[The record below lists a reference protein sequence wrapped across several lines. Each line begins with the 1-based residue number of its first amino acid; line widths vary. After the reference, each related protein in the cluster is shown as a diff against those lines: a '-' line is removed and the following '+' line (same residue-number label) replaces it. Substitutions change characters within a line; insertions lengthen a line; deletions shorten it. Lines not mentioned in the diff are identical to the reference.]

1 MKRITTLI
9 VSMLLIASSVWAR
22 TPEEA
27 AAIASG
33 FMSQKGTD
41 ASVVQ
46 RVQRAKST
54 GVAQSTVSLEYIQ
67 VTKANDNAVYV
78 FNHTDGGFVLVS
90 AIDNS
95 REVLGY
101 NDNGRF
107 DKNNIPKNMQFWL
120 QMYADELASV
130 DKTATR
136 SVSAK
141 AATSTYT
148 AVSPILDCT
157 WGQSWPYNEMCPT
170 IGSDHA
176 VTGCVATAIS
186 QIMYAHKHPAK
197 GTGSHNYTS
206 ETNNITSSVN
216 FGSTTY
222 DWNNMLPYY
231 DWYYPENYTDAQV
244 SAVATL
250 LYHVGVSSNMDY
262 GVDGSGAYS
271 GESLYNMTEYFD
283 YDKAINPMSKDVMP
297 EAEILTAISNDLQL
311 GRPVYI
317 SGSTV
322 NDEGHAFVCDG
333 IRQDGYLHINWGWD
347 GYSDGYFALSA
358 LNPEDQGTGGS
369 SDNSAFTQL
378 VVVYS
383 NIKPDEGGAAVSYI
397 TCDSYTRTSGNTLT
411 LGASNVN
418 YRLTTLMNNGLVAA
432 DGSIYYDI
440 YNSSNQ
446 LQHSL
451 PVMEIGLAPNY
462 YYTNALTLAE
472 TLPSSMANGEYQL
485 EVCYHDANG
494 NIFPIWVA
502 GLGELPRVAF
512 SVSGNT
518 AYFGEEVELNEF
530 TIRVKKGASCDMYT
544 SDGLYL
550 WWWVTNQDGQ
560 LANLTLNADGWYTT
574 TITSTASS
582 INCLVVNTDVVN
594 NGWGGQQQTIDYT
607 DITGDICLEIGAP
620 DEYNYYDIYET
631 SCEEEFIPEVST
643 VPTAEDLAEYE
654 QDGYFVACINFQG
667 EVCNDIVFAGS
678 YNGWATDP
686 EDMVHFTPLEDFD
699 GWYVAVIPVTIN
711 EEGVEAND
719 GKPAQ
724 LANDGSFSWDYQTG
738 DVNSWEL
745 ISGSVDIIEGYSGE
759 SDLRYWSSA
768 EPVILKSLYFK
779 NHNSPCHVVS
789 HEYTVNLIAPS
800 CGGYEP
806 AIIGSFNGWSEGVA
820 MWLQSDGSYSYI
832 FTDNEGGSFKFKA
845 TTDTDW
851 TNQIQLPYVSD
862 DGSIVW
868 VDNSDIVLDEQT
880 TITID
885 YSNGKYTLCEDVLP
899 PTGGITYELNGGVTN
914 DYGWMSKNDMF
925 QACMADCGVTGLAT
939 LDELKAAGDASYAT
953 ICTKLAEVSGMMA
966 LEKWDWLEAYIIEV
980 QNADAAATA
989 LVEGTT
995 SRGWCYA
1002 LAAFFLESKRTSW
1015 PYSADFSQAGQDA
1028 AYIPTW
1034 KHAYANPTEP
1044 TGEWVLNAPYKEG
1057 HTFDGW
1063 YATADFS
1070 GEKVTTINAQTTGT
1084 LYAKWVEYIPT
1095 IAEVWAM
1102 EDGVDTKIS
1111 GVVNWVRG
1119 TDVFIQ
1125 DATGGFHLSCSGTK
1139 PEVGTKIV
1147 AKGTRGSLYGKPT
1160 LSGAV
1165 IESAESAEFATPI
1178 VSTLAEL
1185 LADPLKYFGQRVS
1198 VQGVYVAE
1206 YDSYGNIY
1214 VADIDGANKVQGY
1227 YMMPDQST
1235 FPVGTKV
1242 SITAVASLHWG
1253 TFEFVGD
1260 VAGIE
1265 KVSAAKKDQYEYPAR
1280 YDGKYTLTNNWVIS
1294 NIEGNFAD
1302 NMPGSEGYVRGMAAK
1317 DGKMYFI
1324 NRETQSIVVVDG
1336 ETGEMLASIKITGE
1350 HLFEKENEDG
1360 TWSSTV
1366 TFPFNDI
1373 KFDQEGHCLVGAL
1386 ITSPNEHFMIY
1397 VVDIET
1403 GEADLLFSE
1412 RLADNPDYADISC
1425 RFDAFG
1431 VAGDITTDGVIMAAD
1446 ATYGNWLVYRW
1457 LIVDG
1462 VVQEGE
1468 QIDCSIDI
1476 DSDNTLFWAQ
1486 SGFYTASHIFPLDEK
1501 GERFYVDGY
1510 NTLPMLFDENGRL
1523 IDDFINCPYGT
1534 SVNNAEGEI
1543 LNMNTGH
1550 NGLVEFQVGNEYFLL
1565 MAAGYTSSSVPS
1577 SFALYKFADADRA
1590 FSGMEPL
1597 WYLPANGMGNAGNGC
1612 RTAPVAVEV
1621 VGNKAYLYLYVNN
1634 NGYARYEFTVEGAE
1648 SAENDYT
1655 IRVKKDDVSDMDLS
1669 NGLYL
1674 WWWKD
1679 NLGGQLADMTLGDDG
1694 WYTTTITTTANSINC
1709 LVVNTDVVNNGWIGQ
1724 QTIDYTNITGDIC
1737 LAIGAKDWLYNYN
1750 YNLYE
1755 IPCSPMEYTT
1765 EHDFEDTE
1773 ANAQWRFVQNGQTN
1787 YWTIGSAAGSMDSGS
1802 NALYITSD
1810 GNNYTYNNNA
1820 SSTSWAYIPVTVTAA
1835 DSITFY
1841 WKGEGESNYDNLRV
1855 YLFPKGYTPI
1865 AGDIPN
1871 SAIQLGEYLSGQ
1883 TDWQYF
1889 SAMAGVEGEYN
1900 LCLRW
1905 YNDGSYGEMPIA
1917 VDNMA
1922 ITTPLN
1928 TTEYPLTY
1936 VLNEDGTATVVKCAT
1951 DYSGN
1956 VSIPTVVTYNGTTYT
1971 VTSISEN
1978 AFKECGYL
1986 TSVTIPNSV
1995 TSIGRMAFAYCWS
2008 LESVTLSE
2016 NISSIEGYTF
2026 YDCNSLTSITIPNN
2040 VTYVG
2045 ENAFGYCYNLSAV
2058 TFGNNVTT
2066 IDNYAFAYCWSLE
2079 SVTIP
2084 ASVSYIG
2091 YSTFVSCNSLNSI
2104 VVESGNTTYDSRNNC
2119 NAIIETASNT
2129 LITGCQSTIIPETV
2143 TTIGDEA
2150 FYNCDGLTTIAIPN
2164 SVTSIGYYAFA
2175 NCDNLSSVDL
2185 GNGVTTISGRAF
2197 EYCYAMTSVTIPA
2210 SVTEI
2215 GSWAFYDCPTIV
2227 MEGTT
2232 PPTISSSTFKS
2243 EATIFVPCTAL
2254 DTYLATSVWQDLNLQ
2269 GSNYTVTL
2277 SATEGGY
2284 AQITASDCAT
2294 NTVTI
2299 EAYPEERYVF
2309 TQWSDG
2315 NTDNPRIL
2323 TLTEDIALTA
2333 EFTILT
2339 YPVTNLVVTTNC
2351 GTAYASW
2358 ESDAPWF
2365 EVAAFDANGDYV
2377 LYDIVTYKVGV
2388 SNSQPFADGEYT
2400 WQVTP
2405 MYSDIEGDYAGDAV
2419 QAPFTISADN
2429 CVDLEIHDLSYTITD
2444 ETTVNLTWNSEASA
2458 YYVRLYDY
2466 QGNYLVNEL
2475 IYTNSFTYTLPDMGR
2490 YWFEIQGYNEDL
2502 TQYSSW
2508 QNISFDIVYSNWEYD
2523 LNFVYGE
2530 QQDNGTWNDAYQ
2542 RPILLYSEDYQT
2554 VMRIYPM
2561 PKYENSIIGTY
2572 FVENNTDNLYAGG
2585 MWGDGSY
2592 ITYNGISTGAI
2603 QSGMVTIARNEE
2615 NKFVVSFDLT
2625 DANGINYTNTCTI
2638 ENMSGS
2644 NITDDNVTA
2653 LSASQAL
2660 TLTQNLPDH
2669 DLTTMPYMVNG
2680 VISRIT
2686 SYDVNLYSRARF
2698 YISEDGSTT
2707 NEFYCYNT
2715 SWLNN
2720 TSFTTGDEI
2729 AEGDTVVIYGN
2740 LQNYQGTT
2748 PEIKGYVYQHFAKE
2762 EEDESCYTLTVDATE
2777 GGYVSISPE
2786 ADCYEEGTEVTLTAI
2801 ANEGYQFSQWN
2812 DGSTENP
2819 RTLMMNSNTTLTAEF
2834 SRLTYVI
2841 TNLVIT
2847 TDCGN
2852 ASGTWECDAPW
2863 YDIRIMDMAGN
2874 IQASGIMNS
2883 KNVYANSLP
2892 EGNYIWWVCP
2902 MYSDTEGD
2910 YAGEAVEQAFTIS
2923 LEGCID
2929 PEIYDLTY
2937 TTTNDSIVNVTW
2949 VSEAPLFQVWMY
2961 DSFGELLNSEF
2972 LNGNNYCDTLSETGV
2987 YQFQIRSVDADTM
3000 HYTSPAYYL
3009 DINITIPETPC
3020 YTLAVNANDG
3030 GNVSVSPLAECY
3042 EAGTQVVITAT
3053 PNENYE
3059 FVTWSDGNTSAQRTI
3074 VMDKDYNLT
3083 ATFRSTSIPTNNYT
3097 LTLTCDE
3104 GGTVGKNPNYEYYE
3118 ENSTVTIFANANEG
3132 YKFVQ
3137 WSDGNTESVR
3147 SITITQNTVLHATF
3161 VVEQKEQFS
3170 LTITADEG
3178 GTVTTIPNQDTY
3190 DAGTIVAV
3198 IANANDGYEFVRW
3211 SDGITDNVRSVT
3223 MTQDI
3228 TLHATF
3234 VAKQKEQYTLSLTAG
3249 EGGSV
3254 TKTPD
3259 QPSYEDG
3266 TSVDIAAIAND
3277 GYEFVTWSD
3286 GNTSAQRTIIMD
3298 RDYSFTAIFQ
3308 STSVPADY
3316 YTLILTCDE
3325 GGTVRKSPNQEHYE
3339 VNTVVTIFAQ
3349 ANEGYDFVRWSD
3361 GNTDSIRTITMTQN
3375 IALHAIF
3382 VAEPKPQYV
3391 VSVTASEGGTVTK
3404 TPNQELYDEGTTVI
3418 IIAQANNGYEF
3429 AEWSDGNKNSV
3440 RSILVTDHVVLQ
3452 AIFVAKQTEQF
3463 TLTLT
3468 ASEGGTAIKVPD
3480 QESYNAGSIV
3490 TIIAQANNGYEFV
3503 QWSDG
3508 NTENVR
3514 SITMTQDMVLHATF
3528 VEEQKEQFTLTLT
3541 AGEGGTVTKT
3551 PDQPSYAAGSVV
3563 TITAQA
3569 NEGFEFVSWSD
3580 GDKNSVRDITMT
3592 QNVELHA
3599 TFKRI
3604 ASNYDITNLSVT
3616 SSNKRITAKW
3626 ESIATRFEIVIT
3638 DRNNEVE
3645 HSEKVDITDDSKV
3658 YKYTAKK
3665 LGTYTVTIKPL
3676 NASDQQIGIEDSKTV
3691 TLVMKY
3697 SLFISTE
3704 NENAG
3709 TVNEEVNGDYV
3720 DGETVEI
3727 VATPKNG
3734 YRFKMWDDGDTNAKR
3749 TLVMNQDY
3757 YLTASFS
3764 RIPTYTL
3771 TISEGENGLASM
3783 AAGSY
3788 TYKENEEV
3796 TITPL
3801 PYDGYVFDHWVVNGI
3816 ENTTETLTLV
3826 MTQDYSVYPVCVS
3839 KPIPTYT
3846 LTILPG
3852 EYGKA
3857 NMEAGTYTYQEGEE
3871 VTLLPIA
3878 DTDYLFDQWVVN
3890 DEVNTDSVLVLVM
3903 DKDYTVMPTFIPNQ
3917 VGVENIYDGITIL
3930 VEQWT
3935 ITVEATQAQDIA
3947 LYDLVGHL
3955 IEQQPHTRIASFTVP
3970 SAGLYL
3976 IRTSSGVKKVRVE

>member
-157 WGQSWPYNEMCPT
+157 WDQAAPYNNDCPLV
-170 IGSDHA
+170 GGERC

-186 QIMYAHKHPAK
+186 QIMYAHKYP
-197 GTGSHNYTS
+197 TRGSGSYSYTS
-206 ETNNITSSVN
+206 DDGVYASAN
-216 FGSTTY
+216 FGATTY

-231 DWYYPENYTDAQV
+231 WNNYDNTQA
-244 SAVATL
+244 SAVAKL
-250 LYHVGVSSNMDY
+250 MYHVGVSSNMDY
-262 GVDGSGAYS
+262 GVYESGAVS
-271 GESLYNMTEYFD
+271 QIALANLCTYFI
-283 YDKAINPMSKDVMP
+283 YDKGISILPKDFMN
-297 EAEILTAISNDLQL
+297 EADILDSISVDLQA
-311 GRPVYI
+311 GRPIYVDGRTK
-317 SGSTV
+317 SNS
-322 NDEGHAFVCDG
+322 GHAFVCDG
-333 IRQDGYLHINWGWD
+333 MRSDGYIHINWGWG
-347 GYSDGYFALSA
+347 GYCDGYFTMSA
-358 LNPEDQGTGGS
+358 LNPDDQGIGGS
-369 SDNSAFTQL
+369 SDNSAFTEQ
-378 VVVYS
+378 VTFYTNIQPDKGGTAKPFATVS
-383 NIKPDEGGAAVSYI
+383 NL
-397 TCDSYTRTSGNTLT
+397 TLT
-411 LGASNVN
+411 SNEVISKN
-418 YRLTTLMNNGLVAA
+418 ADISFRL
-432 DGSIYYDI
+432 DHF
-440 YNSSNQ
+440 YN
-446 LQHSL
+446 
-451 PVMEIGLAPNY
+451 IGLADAKGTLKYYFYDTNDHLIANSSCSETIDLPPGY
-462 YYTNALTLAE
+462 YYNDPISLSQS
-472 TLPSSMANGEYQL
+472 LPAGLANGDYEL
-485 EVCYHDANG
+485 EVVYTDNMGVKH
-494 NIFPIWVA
+494 P
-502 GLGELPRVAF
+502 
-512 SVSGNT
+512 
-518 AYFGEEVELNEF
+518 
-530 TIRVKKGASCDMYT
+530 IRVQNRGIVRLPVTVSNNSVTISVPTYSYNIRIKQAESSNMDL
-544 SDGLYL
+544 SNGLYL
-550 WWWVTNQDGQ
+550 WWWTPGGEGQ
-560 LANLTLNADGWYTT
+560 FASTTLEDGWYTA
-574 TITSTASS
+574 TITSTAST
-582 INCLVVNTDVVN
+582 INCLGVNSNDWGSFTAQTIDFNNISSDVCLEIGEMDPEQGKYNIHETVCSSVPGEETQYTIRVKKN
-594 NGWGGQQQTIDYT
+594 ANSTMDLSNGLYLWWWSDVDGNEFVSTTLQDGWYTATISSAASTISCLAANQNSWEGHQQTINYT

-620 DEYNYYDIYET
+620 DENNYYDIYET
-631 SCEEEFIPEVST
+631 SCEEEVIPEVST

-686 EDMVHFTPLEDFD
+686 ASMVKFEALEGFD
-699 GWYVAVIPVTIN
+699 GWYVAVIPVTVN
-711 EEGVEAND
+711 EEGVEVND

-724 LANDGSFSWDYQTG
+724 LANNGSFSWDYQTG
-738 DVNSWEL
+738 DVDSWEL
-745 ISGSVDIIEGYSGE
+745 ISGSVDIVAGYSGE
-759 SDLRYWSSA
+759 SNLTNWSSA

-779 NHNSPCHVVS
+779 NNNSPCGDIVTYD
-789 HEYTVNLIAPS
+789 YTINLKAPD

-806 AIIGSFNGWSEGVA
+806 AIIGDFNNWVEGVA
-820 MWLQSDGSYSYI
+820 MAPIGDGWYQAVVNSMPGRRVNFRASTSADWSNAIQIYDSEYGAWLNIAEYYL
-832 FTDNEGGSFKFKA
+832 TE
-845 TTDTDW
+845 
-851 TNQIQLPYVSD
+851 
-862 DGSIVW
+862 
-868 VDNSDIVLDEQT
+868 ET
-880 TITID
+880 TINLD
-885 YSNGKYTLCEDVLP
+885 YSAGKYTLCENDV
-899 PTGGITYELNGGVTN
+899 PTPECYTLNVNVAEGGYVNISPE
-914 DYGWMSKNDMF
+914 
-925 QACMADCGVTGLAT
+925 ADCY
-939 LDELKAAGDASYAT
+939 E
-953 ICTKLAEVSGMMA
+953 
-966 LEKWDWLEAYIIEV
+966 
-980 QNADAAATA
+980 
-989 LVEGTT
+989 EGTQIT
-995 SRGWCYA
+995 LTAEANEGYQ
-1002 LAAFFLESKRTSW
+1002 
-1015 PYSADFSQAGQDA
+1015 FSQWSDGNTD
-1028 AYIPTW
+1028 
-1034 KHAYANPTEP
+1034 NPRLLTMTEDIYL
-1044 TGEWVLNAPYKEG
+1044 T
-1057 HTFDGW
+1057 
-1063 YATADFS
+1063 
-1070 GEKVTTINAQTTGT
+1070 
-1084 LYAKWVEYIPT
+1084 
-1095 IAEVWAM
+1095 
-1102 EDGVDTKIS
+1102 
-1111 GVVNWVRG
+1111 
-1119 TDVFIQ
+1119 
-1125 DATGGFHLSCSGTK
+1125 
-1139 PEVGTKIV
+1139 
-1147 AKGTRGSLYGKPT
+1147 
-1160 LSGAV
+1160 
-1165 IESAESAEFATPI
+1165 AEFTYTP
-1178 VSTLAEL
+1178 S
-1185 LADPLKYFGQRVS
+1185 
-1198 VQGVYVAE
+1198 
-1206 YDSYGNIY
+1206 
-1214 VADIDGANKVQGY
+1214 
-1227 YMMPDQST
+1227 
-1235 FPVGTKV
+1235 
-1242 SITAVASLHWG
+1242 
-1253 TFEFVGD
+1253 
-1260 VAGIE
+1260 
-1265 KVSAAKKDQYEYPAR
+1265 
-1280 YDGKYTLTNNWVIS
+1280 
-1294 NIEGNFAD
+1294 
-1302 NMPGSEGYVRGMAAK
+1302 
-1317 DGKMYFI
+1317 
-1324 NRETQSIVVVDG
+1324 
-1336 ETGEMLASIKITGE
+1336 
-1350 HLFEKENEDG
+1350 
-1360 TWSSTV
+1360 
-1366 TFPFNDI
+1366 
-1373 KFDQEGHCLVGAL
+1373 
-1386 ITSPNEHFMIY
+1386 
-1397 VVDIET
+1397 
-1403 GEADLLFSE
+1403 
-1412 RLADNPDYADISC
+1412 
-1425 RFDAFG
+1425 
-1431 VAGDITTDGVIMAAD
+1431 
-1446 ATYGNWLVYRW
+1446 
-1457 LIVDG
+1457 
-1462 VVQEGE
+1462 
-1468 QIDCSIDI
+1468 
-1476 DSDNTLFWAQ
+1476 
-1486 SGFYTASHIFPLDEK
+1486 
-1501 GERFYVDGY
+1501 
-1510 NTLPMLFDENGRL
+1510 
-1523 IDDFINCPYGT
+1523 
-1534 SVNNAEGEI
+1534 
-1543 LNMNTGH
+1543 
-1550 NGLVEFQVGNEYFLL
+1550 
-1565 MAAGYTSSSVPS
+1565 
-1577 SFALYKFADADRA
+1577 
-1590 FSGMEPL
+1590 
-1597 WYLPANGMGNAGNGC
+1597 
-1612 RTAPVAVEV
+1612 
-1621 VGNKAYLYLYVNN
+1621 
-1634 NGYARYEFTVEGAE
+1634 
-1648 SAENDYT
+1648 YT

-1674 WWWKD
+1674 WWWYND
-1679 NLGGQLADMTLGDDG
+1679 QAGQLANMTLGDDG

-1709 LVVNTDVVNNGWIGQ
+1709 LAVNTDVVINGWTGQ
-1724 QTIDYTNITGDIC
+1724 QTIDYTNITGDVC
-1737 LAIGAKDWLYNYN
+1737 LAIGAQDWIYNYN

-1755 IPCSPMEYTT
+1755 IPCSPMEYTK

-1820 SSTSWAYIPVTVTAA
+1820 SSTSWAYIPVTVTAI

-1841 WKGEGESNYDNLRV
+1841 WKGEGEYSCDDLQV

-1865 AGDIPN
+1865 AGSTYIPN
-1871 SAIQLGEYLSGQ
+1871 SAIPLGGYLSGQ

-1889 SAMAGVEGEYN
+1889 SAIAGVDGEYN

-1905 YNDGSYGEMPIA
+1905 YNDGSIGEMPIA

-1936 VLNEDGTATVVKCAT
+1936 VLDEDGTATVVKCAT

-2091 YSTFVSCNSLNSI
+2091 YSTFASCNSLNSI

-2143 TTIGDEA
+2143 TTIGDKA
-2150 FYNCDGLTTIAIPN
+2150 FYGCDGLTTIVIPN
-2164 SVTSIGYYAFA
+2164 SVTSIGYSAFA
-2175 NCDNLSSVDL
+2175 YCDNLSSVDL
-2185 GNGVTTISGRAF
+2185 GDGITTIHGSAF

-2215 GSWAFYDCPTIV
+2215 GSWAFYYCPTIV

-2269 GSNYTVTL
+2269 SSNYTVIL

-2358 ESDAPWF
+2358 ESDAPYF
-2365 EVAAFDANGDYV
+2365 EVAAFDASGNYV
-2377 LYDIVTYKVGV
+2377 LYGITNAKNGV
-2388 SNSQPFADGEYT
+2388 SNANPFSDGEYI

-2405 MYSDIEGDYAGDAV
+2405 LYSDSYYDYAGDAV
-2419 QAPFTISADN
+2419 QAAFTISSDN
-2429 CVDLEIHDLSYTITD
+2429 CVDLNVYNLAYTID
-2444 ETTVNLTWNSEASA
+2444 GETVNITWESEAPL
-2458 YYVRLYDY
+2458 YHIWMYDY
-2466 QGNYLVNEL
+2466 NYNVLEEKFIDGKNYSITLSEVGKYHFGIRGNNV
-2475 IYTNSFTYTLPDMGR
+2475 DA
-2490 YWFEIQGYNEDL
+2490 
-2502 TQYSSW
+2502 TQYSSY
-2508 QNISFDIVYSNWEYD
+2508 SELDIDFVNAEIPYD
-2523 LNFVYGE
+2523 LNFTNGYVRGYGANNKE
-2530 QQDNGTWNDAYQ
+2530 IHLFSQDGNTHLRLD
-2542 RPILLYSEDYQT
+2542 LYSDYDNSILGTYIVRASYTPGDCSTEYSNISYNGITSDSFVSGVVT
-2554 VMRIYPM
+2554 VMR
-2561 PKYENSIIGTY
+2561 
-2572 FVENNTDNLYAGG
+2572 DNEDNY
-2585 MWGDGSY
+2585 
-2592 ITYNGISTGAI
+2592 
-2603 QSGMVTIARNEE
+2603 V
-2615 NKFVVSFDLT
+2615 FSFDIT
-2625 DANGINYTNTCTI
+2625 DSIGKTYANICTI
-2638 ENMSGS
+2638 SSELLTSYNNEDFSG
-2644 NITDDNVTA
+2644 IGVTA
-2653 LSASQAL
+2653 LTAAEAL
-2660 TLTQNLPDH
+2660 ELTQSLEHTDM
-2669 DLTTMPYMVNG
+2669 TTIPYFVSG
-2680 VISRIT
+2680 VISHMRNTPEEI
-2686 SYDVNLYSRARF
+2686 VLYTRARF
-2698 YISEDGSTT
+2698 DISDDGTT
-2707 NEFYCYNT
+2707 NNQFYCYNT
-2715 SWLNN
+2715 KWLNN
-2720 TSFTTGDEI
+2720 SDFTTGHEI
-2729 AEGDTVVIYGN
+2729 ALGDNVVVYGN
-2740 LQNYQGTT
+2740 LQNYLGTT
-2748 PEIKGYVYQHFAKE
+2748 PEIKGYIYQHYPEGTDAPTP
-2762 EEDESCYTLTVDATE
+2762 CYTLVVDATE
-2777 GGYVSISPE
+2777 GGHVNISPE
-2786 ADCYEEGTEVTLTAI
+2786 ADCYEEGTEVTLTAE
-2801 ANEGYQFSQWN
+2801 AYEGYQFTQWS

-2819 RTLMMNSNTTLTAEF
+2819 RVLTITEYTTLTAQF
-2834 SRLTYVI
+2834 SRLTYPVSD
-2841 TNLVIT
+2841 LVIT
-2847 TDCGN
+2847 TDCGF
-2852 ASGTWECDAPW
+2852 AHVSWTSDAP
-2863 YDIRIMDMAGN
+2863 YYEVSAFNSNGETVVYGIIDFNKNCSNVDPLDAG
-2874 IQASGIMNS
+2874 
-2883 KNVYANSLP
+2883 
-2892 EGNYIWWVCP
+2892 EYIWQVIP
-2902 MYSDTEGD
+2902 MYSTAEGD
-2910 YAGEAVEQAFTIS
+2910 YAGDAVQKAFTIS

-2937 TTTNDSIVNVTW
+2937 STTKDSIVNVTW
-2949 VSEAPLFQVWMY
+2949 VSEAPLYRVWMY
-2961 DSFGELLNSEF
+2961 DNSGELLNSEF
-2972 LNGNNYCDTLSETGV
+2972 INTNHYCDTLTETGL

-3000 HYTSPAYYL
+3000 YYTSPAYYL
-3009 DINITIPETPC
+3009 NIAITIPETPC
-3020 YTLAVNANDG
+3020 YSLNVTANDG
-3030 GNVSVSPLAECY
+3030 GYVLVSPEADCYDEGTEVAVTAVAHTGYKFVSWSDGDTSAQRIVVMTQDYELRAYFEVEEQPIVYYTLMVDATEGGSVDVSPQAEQY
-3042 EAGTQVVITAT
+3042 EAGTQVIVTAT
-3053 PNENYE
+3053 PNEGYE

-3074 VMDKDYNLT
+3074 VMDKNYSLTATFRSTTIPANNYTLTLTYDEGGTVGRAPEQDYYEENTTVTIFANANEGYKFVQWSDGNTENVRSITMTQDTVLHATFVEEQKEQFTLTLTAGEGGTVTKTPDQPSYEDGTSVVIAAIANDGYEFVTWSDGNTSAQRTIVMDKNYNLT

-3097 LTLTCDE
+3097 LTLTCNE

-3132 YKFVQ
+3132 YK
-3137 WSDGNTESVR
+3137 
-3147 SITITQNTVLHATF
+3147 
-3161 VVEQKEQFS
+3161 
-3170 LTITADEG
+3170 
-3178 GTVTTIPNQDTY
+3178 
-3190 DAGTIVAV
+3190 
-3198 IANANDGYEFVRW
+3198 
-3211 SDGITDNVRSVT
+3211 
-3223 MTQDI
+3223 
-3228 TLHATF
+3228 
-3234 VAKQKEQYTLSLTAG
+3234 
-3249 EGGSV
+3249 
-3254 TKTPD
+3254 
-3259 QPSYEDG
+3259 
-3266 TSVDIAAIAND
+3266 
-3277 GYEFVTWSD
+3277 
-3286 GNTSAQRTIIMD
+3286 
-3298 RDYSFTAIFQ
+3298 
-3308 STSVPADY
+3308 
-3316 YTLILTCDE
+3316 
-3325 GGTVRKSPNQEHYE
+3325 
-3339 VNTVVTIFAQ
+3339 
-3349 ANEGYDFVRWSD
+3349 
-3361 GNTDSIRTITMTQN
+3361 
-3375 IALHAIF
+3375 
-3382 VAEPKPQYV
+3382 
-3391 VSVTASEGGTVTK
+3391 
-3404 TPNQELYDEGTTVI
+3404 
-3418 IIAQANNGYEF
+3418 
-3429 AEWSDGNKNSV
+3429 
-3440 RSILVTDHVVLQ
+3440 
-3452 AIFVAKQTEQF
+3452 
-3463 TLTLT
+3463 
-3468 ASEGGTAIKVPD
+3468 
-3480 QESYNAGSIV
+3480 
-3490 TIIAQANNGYEFV
+3490 FV

-3580 GDKNSVRDITMT
+3580 GDKNSVRNITMT
-3592 QNVELHA
+3592 QNVELNA

-3749 TLVMNQDY
+3749 ILVMNQDY

>member
-148 AVSPILDCT
+148 AVSPILDCR
-157 WGQSWPYNEMCPT
+157 WGQNWPYNEMCPT

-186 QIMYAHKHPAK
+186 QIMYEHKHPAK
-197 GTGSHNYTS
+197 GTGSHSYTS

-231 DWYYPENYTDAQV
+231 DWYYAENYTDAQV

-271 GESLYNMTEYFD
+271 GEALYNMTEYFD

-297 EAEILTAISNDLQL
+297 EADILTAISNDLQL

-322 NDEGHAFVCDG
+322 NNEGHAFVCDG

-369 SDNSAFTQL
+369 SDDSAFTQL

-582 INCLVVNTDVVN
+582 INCLAVNTDVVN
-594 NGWGGQQQTIDYT
+594 NGWGGHQQTINYT

-620 DEYNYYDIYET
+620 DENNYYDIYET
-631 SCEEEFIPEVST
+631 SCEEEVIPEVST

-686 EDMVHFTPLEDFD
+686 ASMVKFEALEGFD
-699 GWYVAVIPVTIN
+699 GWYVAVIPVTVN
-711 EEGVEAND
+711 EEGVEVND
-719 GKPAQ
+719 GKPVQ
-724 LANDGSFSWDYQTG
+724 LANNGSFSWDYQTG

-745 ISGSVDIIEGYSGE
+745 ISGSVDIMSGYSGE
-759 SDLRYWSSA
+759 SNLTNWSSA

-779 NHNSPCHVVS
+779 NNNSPCGDIVTYD
-789 HEYTVNLIAPS
+789 YTINLKAPD

-806 AIIGSFNGWSEGVA
+806 AIIGDFNNWVEGVA
-820 MWLQSDGSYSYI
+820 MAPIGNGWYQAVVNSMPGRRVNFRASTSADWSNAIQIYDSEYGAWLNIADYYL
-832 FTDNEGGSFKFKA
+832 TE
-845 TTDTDW
+845 
-851 TNQIQLPYVSD
+851 
-862 DGSIVW
+862 
-868 VDNSDIVLDEQT
+868 ET
-880 TITID
+880 TINLD
-885 YSNGKYTLCEDVLP
+885 YSAGKYTLCENDV
-899 PTGGITYELNGGVTN
+899 PTPECYTLNVNVAEGGYVNISPE
-914 DYGWMSKNDMF
+914 
-925 QACMADCGVTGLAT
+925 ADCY
-939 LDELKAAGDASYAT
+939 E
-953 ICTKLAEVSGMMA
+953 
-966 LEKWDWLEAYIIEV
+966 
-980 QNADAAATA
+980 
-989 LVEGTT
+989 EGTQIT
-995 SRGWCYA
+995 LTAEANEGYQ
-1002 LAAFFLESKRTSW
+1002 
-1015 PYSADFSQAGQDA
+1015 FSQWSDGNTD
-1028 AYIPTW
+1028 
-1034 KHAYANPTEP
+1034 NPRLLTMTEDIYL
-1044 TGEWVLNAPYKEG
+1044 T
-1057 HTFDGW
+1057 
-1063 YATADFS
+1063 
-1070 GEKVTTINAQTTGT
+1070 
-1084 LYAKWVEYIPT
+1084 
-1095 IAEVWAM
+1095 
-1102 EDGVDTKIS
+1102 
-1111 GVVNWVRG
+1111 
-1119 TDVFIQ
+1119 
-1125 DATGGFHLSCSGTK
+1125 
-1139 PEVGTKIV
+1139 
-1147 AKGTRGSLYGKPT
+1147 
-1160 LSGAV
+1160 
-1165 IESAESAEFATPI
+1165 AEFTYTP
-1178 VSTLAEL
+1178 S
-1185 LADPLKYFGQRVS
+1185 
-1198 VQGVYVAE
+1198 
-1206 YDSYGNIY
+1206 
-1214 VADIDGANKVQGY
+1214 
-1227 YMMPDQST
+1227 
-1235 FPVGTKV
+1235 
-1242 SITAVASLHWG
+1242 
-1253 TFEFVGD
+1253 
-1260 VAGIE
+1260 
-1265 KVSAAKKDQYEYPAR
+1265 
-1280 YDGKYTLTNNWVIS
+1280 
-1294 NIEGNFAD
+1294 
-1302 NMPGSEGYVRGMAAK
+1302 
-1317 DGKMYFI
+1317 
-1324 NRETQSIVVVDG
+1324 
-1336 ETGEMLASIKITGE
+1336 
-1350 HLFEKENEDG
+1350 
-1360 TWSSTV
+1360 
-1366 TFPFNDI
+1366 
-1373 KFDQEGHCLVGAL
+1373 
-1386 ITSPNEHFMIY
+1386 
-1397 VVDIET
+1397 
-1403 GEADLLFSE
+1403 
-1412 RLADNPDYADISC
+1412 
-1425 RFDAFG
+1425 
-1431 VAGDITTDGVIMAAD
+1431 
-1446 ATYGNWLVYRW
+1446 
-1457 LIVDG
+1457 
-1462 VVQEGE
+1462 
-1468 QIDCSIDI
+1468 
-1476 DSDNTLFWAQ
+1476 
-1486 SGFYTASHIFPLDEK
+1486 
-1501 GERFYVDGY
+1501 
-1510 NTLPMLFDENGRL
+1510 
-1523 IDDFINCPYGT
+1523 
-1534 SVNNAEGEI
+1534 
-1543 LNMNTGH
+1543 
-1550 NGLVEFQVGNEYFLL
+1550 
-1565 MAAGYTSSSVPS
+1565 
-1577 SFALYKFADADRA
+1577 
-1590 FSGMEPL
+1590 
-1597 WYLPANGMGNAGNGC
+1597 
-1612 RTAPVAVEV
+1612 
-1621 VGNKAYLYLYVNN
+1621 
-1634 NGYARYEFTVEGAE
+1634 
-1648 SAENDYT
+1648 YT

-1674 WWWKD
+1674 WWWYND
-1679 NLGGQLADMTLGDDG
+1679 QAGQLANMTLGDDG
-1694 WYTTTITTTANSINC
+1694 WYTTTITSTASSINC
-1709 LVVNTDVVNNGWIGQ
+1709 LAVNTNDWTGQ
-1724 QTIDYTNITGDIC
+1724 QTIDYTNITGDVC
-1737 LAIGAKDWLYNYN
+1737 LAIGAKDWIYNYN

-1820 SSTSWAYIPVTVTAA
+1820 SSTSWAYIPVTVTAI

-1841 WKGEGESNYDNLRV
+1841 WKGEGESYCDDLQV
-1855 YLFPKGYTPI
+1855 YLFPKGCTPI
-1865 AGDIPN
+1865 AGSTYIPN

-1889 SAMAGVEGEYN
+1889 SAIAGVDGEYN

-1905 YNDGSYGEMPIA
+1905 YNDGSIGEMPIA

-1986 TSVTIPNSV
+1986 TSVTIPNSM
-1995 TSIGRMAFAYCWS
+1995 TSIGRMAFAYCRS

-2016 NISSIEGYTF
+2016 NISSIEDRTF
-2026 YDCNSLTSITIPNN
+2026 YDCESLTSITIPNN

-2045 ENAFGYCYNLSAV
+2045 NYAFGYCYNLSAV
-2058 TFGNNVTT
+2058 AFGNNVTT
-2066 IDNYAFAYCWSLE
+2066 IDSYAFADCSSLS

-2104 VVESGNTTYDSRNNC
+2104 VVESGNTAYDSRNNC

-2129 LITGCQSTIIPETV
+2129 LIAGCQSTIIPETV
-2143 TTIGDEA
+2143 TTIGDKA
-2150 FYNCDGLTTIAIPN
+2150 FYGCEGLTTIAIPN
-2164 SVTSIGYYAFA
+2164 SVTSIGYSAFA
-2175 NCDNLSSVDL
+2175 YCDNLSSVDL
-2185 GNGVTTISGRAF
+2185 GDGITTIHGSAF

-2215 GSWAFYDCPTIV
+2215 GSWAFYYCPTIV

-2351 GTAYASW
+2351 GKAYASW
-2358 ESDAPWF
+2358 EGDAPYY
-2365 EVAAFDANGDYV
+2365 ELTMYSIDGTVV
-2377 LYDIVTYKVGV
+2377 LYDLVPNHYKDGV
-2388 SNSQPFADGEYT
+2388 SNSNPYEEGDYYC
-2400 WQVTP
+2400 QVRP
-2405 MYSDIEGDYAGDAV
+2405 MYSNSEGDYAGEAV

-2429 CVDLEIHDLSYTITD
+2429 CVDIEIHDLSYTITD
-2444 ETTVNLTWNSEASA
+2444 DTTVNLTWNSEA
-2458 YYVRLYDY
+2458 YVYHVQLYDY
-2466 QGNYLVNEL
+2466 QNNL
-2475 IYTNSFTYTLPDMGR
+2475 IADEYINTNSYSYTLPEMGR
-2490 YWFEIQGYNEDL
+2490 YSFYVLGYNEDQ
-2502 TQYSSW
+2502 TQFSSW

-2523 LNFVYGE
+2523 LNFTNGYVLGYGANNKE
-2530 QQDNGTWNDAYQ
+2530 IHLFSQDGKTHLRLD
-2542 RPILLYSEDYQT
+2542 LYSDYDNSILGTYIIQASYNPGDCSIEYSNISYNGITSDSFVSGVVT
-2554 VMRIYPM
+2554 VMR
-2561 PKYENSIIGTY
+2561 
-2572 FVENNTDNLYAGG
+2572 DNEDNY
-2585 MWGDGSY
+2585 
-2592 ITYNGISTGAI
+2592 
-2603 QSGMVTIARNEE
+2603 V
-2615 NKFVVSFDLT
+2615 FSFDIT
-2625 DANGINYTNTCTI
+2625 DGTGKTYANICTI
-2638 ENMSGS
+2638 SSELLTSYNNEDFSG
-2644 NITDDNVTA
+2644 IGVTA
-2653 LSASQAL
+2653 LTAAEAL
-2660 TLTQNLPDH
+2660 ELTQSLEHTDM
-2669 DLTTMPYMVNG
+2669 TTIPYFVSG
-2680 VISRIT
+2680 VISHMRNTPEEI
-2686 SYDVNLYSRARF
+2686 VLYTRARF
-2698 YISEDGSTT
+2698 DISDDGTT
-2707 NEFYCYNT
+2707 NNQFYCYNT
-2715 SWLNN
+2715 KWLNN
-2720 TSFTTGDEI
+2720 SDFTTGHEI
-2729 AEGDTVVIYGN
+2729 ALGDNVVVYGN
-2740 LQNYQGTT
+2740 LQNYLGTT
-2748 PEIKGYVYQHFAKE
+2748 PEIKGYIYQHYPEGTDAPTP
-2762 EEDESCYTLTVDATE
+2762 CYTLVVDATE
-2777 GGYVSISPE
+2777 GGHVNISPE
-2786 ADCYEEGTEVTLTAI
+2786 ADCYEEGTEVTLTAE
-2801 ANEGYQFSQWN
+2801 AYEGYQFTQWS

-2819 RTLMMNSNTTLTAEF
+2819 RVLTITEYTTLTAQF
-2834 SRLTYVI
+2834 SRLTYPVSD
-2841 TNLVIT
+2841 LVIT
-2847 TDCGN
+2847 TDCGF
-2852 ASGTWECDAPW
+2852 AHVSWTSDAP
-2863 YDIRIMDMAGN
+2863 YYEVSVFNSNGETVVYGIIDFNKNCSNVDPLDAG
-2874 IQASGIMNS
+2874 
-2883 KNVYANSLP
+2883 
-2892 EGNYIWWVCP
+2892 EYIWQVIP
-2902 MYSDTEGD
+2902 MYSTAEGD
-2910 YAGEAVEQAFTIS
+2910 YAGDAVQQTFTIS
-2923 LEGCID
+2923 LEGCVD

-2937 TTTNDSIVNVTW
+2937 STTNDSIVNVTW
-2949 VSEAPLFQVWMY
+2949 VSEAPLYRVWMY
-2961 DSFGELLNSEF
+2961 DNSGELLNSEF
-2972 LNGNNYCDTLSETGV
+2972 INTNHYCDTLTETGL

-3000 HYTSPAYYL
+3000 YYTSPAYYL
-3009 DINITIPETPC
+3009 NIAITIPETPC
-3020 YTLAVNANDG
+3020 YSLNVTANDG
-3030 GNVSVSPLAECY
+3030 GYVLVSPEADCYDEGTEVALTAEAYDGYQFSQWSDGSTDNPRTIVMTEDLSLTAEFTSTSTEEYSFTIRVKKDENSTMDISNGLYIWWWTDDVYEYGLAGTTIDDEGWYTATIITTESTINCLAVNTDVTINDWVGSQQTVDYEGVVGDICLMIGDIDESDWNNKYSIYPTECVSTSECYTLIVTAEEGGYAYANPSYDCYDEGTEVAVTAVAHTGYKFVSWSDGDTSAQRIVVMTQDYELRAYFEVEEQPIVYYTLMVDATEGGSVDVSPQAEQY
-3042 EAGTQVVITAT
+3042 EAGTQVIVTAT
-3053 PNENYE
+3053 PNEGYEFVTWSDGNTSAQRTIVMDKNYSLTATFRSTTIPANNYTLTLTYDEGGTVGRAPEQDYYEENATVLIFANANEGYKFVRWSDGNTENVRSITITQDMVLHATFVEEQKEQFTLTLTAGEGGTVTKTPDQPSYEDGTSVVIAAIANDGYE

-3097 LTLTCDE
+3097 LTLTCNE

-3132 YKFVQ
+3132 YK
-3137 WSDGNTESVR
+3137 
-3147 SITITQNTVLHATF
+3147 
-3161 VVEQKEQFS
+3161 
-3170 LTITADEG
+3170 
-3178 GTVTTIPNQDTY
+3178 
-3190 DAGTIVAV
+3190 
-3198 IANANDGYEFVRW
+3198 
-3211 SDGITDNVRSVT
+3211 
-3223 MTQDI
+3223 
-3228 TLHATF
+3228 
-3234 VAKQKEQYTLSLTAG
+3234 
-3249 EGGSV
+3249 
-3254 TKTPD
+3254 
-3259 QPSYEDG
+3259 
-3266 TSVDIAAIAND
+3266 
-3277 GYEFVTWSD
+3277 
-3286 GNTSAQRTIIMD
+3286 
-3298 RDYSFTAIFQ
+3298 
-3308 STSVPADY
+3308 
-3316 YTLILTCDE
+3316 
-3325 GGTVRKSPNQEHYE
+3325 
-3339 VNTVVTIFAQ
+3339 
-3349 ANEGYDFVRWSD
+3349 
-3361 GNTDSIRTITMTQN
+3361 
-3375 IALHAIF
+3375 
-3382 VAEPKPQYV
+3382 
-3391 VSVTASEGGTVTK
+3391 
-3404 TPNQELYDEGTTVI
+3404 
-3418 IIAQANNGYEF
+3418 
-3429 AEWSDGNKNSV
+3429 
-3440 RSILVTDHVVLQ
+3440 
-3452 AIFVAKQTEQF
+3452 
-3463 TLTLT
+3463 
-3468 ASEGGTAIKVPD
+3468 
-3480 QESYNAGSIV
+3480 
-3490 TIIAQANNGYEFV
+3490 FV

-3626 ESIATRFEIVIT
+3626 ESIATRFEVVIT

-3852 EYGKA
+3852 EFGKA

>member
-67 VTKANDNAVYV
+67 ATKANDNAVYV

-157 WGQSWPYNEMCPT
+157 WGQSWPYNEKCPT

-197 GTGSHNYTS
+197 GTGSHSYTS

-231 DWYYPENYTDAQV
+231 DWYYQENYTDAQV

-262 GVDGSGAYS
+262 DVDGSGAYS
-271 GESLYNMTEYFD
+271 GEALYNMTEYFD

-297 EAEILTAISNDLQL
+297 EADILTAISNDLQL

-322 NDEGHAFVCDG
+322 NNEGHAFVCDG

-369 SDNSAFTQL
+369 SDDSAFTQL

-518 AYFGEEVELNEF
+518 AYFGEEVEL
-530 TIRVKKGASCDMYT
+530 
-544 SDGLYL
+544 
-550 WWWVTNQDGQ
+550 
-560 LANLTLNADGWYTT
+560 
-574 TITSTASS
+574 
-582 INCLVVNTDVVN
+582 
-594 NGWGGQQQTIDYT
+594 
-607 DITGDICLEIGAP
+607 
-620 DEYNYYDIYET
+620 
-631 SCEEEFIPEVST
+631 PEVST

-678 YNGWATDP
+678 YNGWDTYP
-686 EDMVHFTPLEDFD
+686 ENMVHFTPLEDFD
-699 GWYVAVIPVTIN
+699 GWYVAVIPVTVN

-745 ISGSVDIIEGYSGE
+745 ISGSVDITAGYSDE
-759 SDLRYWSSA
+759 SDLKYWSSA

-851 TNQIQLPYVSD
+851 SNEIQILSD
-862 DGSIVW
+862 GVW
-868 VDNSDIVLDEQT
+868 INNPDILLGEE
-880 TITID
+880 INIHID
-885 YSNGKYTLCEDVLP
+885 YSDGRYTLCDSDDPTPCYTLNLDV
-899 PTGGITYELNGGVTN
+899 TEGGYVNTDPYGECYTEGTQITLT
-914 DYGWMSKNDMF
+914 
-925 QACMADCGVTGLAT
+925 A
-939 LDELKAAGDASYAT
+939 
-953 ICTKLAEVSGMMA
+953 
-966 LEKWDWLEAYIIEV
+966 EAY
-980 QNADAAATA
+980 
-989 LVEGTT
+989 EG
-995 SRGWCYA
+995 YQ
-1002 LAAFFLESKRTSW
+1002 
-1015 PYSADFSQAGQDA
+1015 FSQWSDGNTD
-1028 AYIPTW
+1028 
-1034 KHAYANPTEP
+1034 NPRLLTMTEDIY
-1044 TGEWVLNAPYKEG
+1044 L
-1057 HTFDGW
+1057 
-1063 YATADFS
+1063 TA
-1070 GEKVTTINAQTTGT
+1070 
-1084 LYAKWVEYIPT
+1084 
-1095 IAEVWAM
+1095 
-1102 EDGVDTKIS
+1102 
-1111 GVVNWVRG
+1111 
-1119 TDVFIQ
+1119 VF
-1125 DATGGFHLSCSGTK
+1125 T
-1139 PEVGTKIV
+1139 
-1147 AKGTRGSLYGKPT
+1147 Y
-1160 LSGAV
+1160 
-1165 IESAESAEFATPI
+1165 TPI
-1178 VSTLAEL
+1178 E
-1185 LADPLKYFGQRVS
+1185 
-1198 VQGVYVAE
+1198 
-1206 YDSYGNIY
+1206 
-1214 VADIDGANKVQGY
+1214 
-1227 YMMPDQST
+1227 
-1235 FPVGTKV
+1235 
-1242 SITAVASLHWG
+1242 
-1253 TFEFVGD
+1253 
-1260 VAGIE
+1260 
-1265 KVSAAKKDQYEYPAR
+1265 
-1280 YDGKYTLTNNWVIS
+1280 
-1294 NIEGNFAD
+1294 
-1302 NMPGSEGYVRGMAAK
+1302 
-1317 DGKMYFI
+1317 
-1324 NRETQSIVVVDG
+1324 
-1336 ETGEMLASIKITGE
+1336 E
-1350 HLFEKENEDG
+1350 H
-1360 TWSSTV
+1360 S
-1366 TFPFNDI
+1366 
-1373 KFDQEGHCLVGAL
+1373 
-1386 ITSPNEHFMIY
+1386 
-1397 VVDIET
+1397 
-1403 GEADLLFSE
+1403 
-1412 RLADNPDYADISC
+1412 
-1425 RFDAFG
+1425 
-1431 VAGDITTDGVIMAAD
+1431 
-1446 ATYGNWLVYRW
+1446 
-1457 LIVDG
+1457 
-1462 VVQEGE
+1462 
-1468 QIDCSIDI
+1468 
-1476 DSDNTLFWAQ
+1476 
-1486 SGFYTASHIFPLDEK
+1486 
-1501 GERFYVDGY
+1501 
-1510 NTLPMLFDENGRL
+1510 
-1523 IDDFINCPYGT
+1523 
-1534 SVNNAEGEI
+1534 
-1543 LNMNTGH
+1543 
-1550 NGLVEFQVGNEYFLL
+1550 
-1565 MAAGYTSSSVPS
+1565 
-1577 SFALYKFADADRA
+1577 
-1590 FSGMEPL
+1590 
-1597 WYLPANGMGNAGNGC
+1597 
-1612 RTAPVAVEV
+1612 
-1621 VGNKAYLYLYVNN
+1621 
-1634 NGYARYEFTVEGAE
+1634 
-1648 SAENDYT
+1648 YT

-1674 WWWKD
+1674 WWWYND
-1679 NLGGQLADMTLGDDG
+1679 QAGQLANMTLGDDG

-1709 LVVNTDVVNNGWIGQ
+1709 LAVNTDVVNNDWTGQ
-1724 QTIDYTNITGDIC
+1724 QTIDYTNITGDVC
-1737 LAIGAKDWLYNYN
+1737 LAIGAQDWIYNYK

-1820 SSTSWAYIPVTVTAA
+1820 SSTSWAYLPVTVTAA

-1841 WKGEGESNYDNLRV
+1841 WKGEGESDYDNLRV

-1865 AGDIPN
+1865 AGNTSIPN

-1905 YNDGSYGEMPIA
+1905 HNDGSYGEMPIA

-1936 VLNEDGTATVVKCAT
+1936 VLDEDGTATVAKCAT

-2016 NISSIEGYTF
+2016 NISSIEDYTF
-2026 YDCNSLTSITIPNN
+2026 YDCESLTSITLPNN

-2185 GNGVTTISGRAF
+2185 GNGVTTISGSAF

-2215 GSWAFYDCPTIV
+2215 GSWAFYNCHTIV

-2269 GSNYTVTL
+2269 GSNYTVIL

-2333 EFTILT
+2333 EFTTLT

-2429 CVDLEIHDLSYTITD
+2429 CVDLEIYDLSYTITD
-2444 ETTVNLTWNSEASA
+2444 ETTVNLIWNSEASA

-2530 QQDNGTWNDAYQ
+2530 QGDNGPWNDAYQ

-2762 EEDESCYTLTVDATE
+2762 VDESCYILTVDATE
-2777 GGYVSISPE
+2777 GGYVSI
-2786 ADCYEEGTEVTLTAI
+2786 
-2801 ANEGYQFSQWN
+2801 
-2812 DGSTENP
+2812 
-2819 RTLMMNSNTTLTAEF
+2819 
-2834 SRLTYVI
+2834 
-2841 TNLVIT
+2841 
-2847 TDCGN
+2847 
-2852 ASGTWECDAPW
+2852 
-2863 YDIRIMDMAGN
+2863 
-2874 IQASGIMNS
+2874 
-2883 KNVYANSLP
+2883 
-2892 EGNYIWWVCP
+2892 
-2902 MYSDTEGD
+2902 
-2910 YAGEAVEQAFTIS
+2910 
-2923 LEGCID
+2923 
-2929 PEIYDLTY
+2929 
-2937 TTTNDSIVNVTW
+2937 
-2949 VSEAPLFQVWMY
+2949 
-2961 DSFGELLNSEF
+2961 
-2972 LNGNNYCDTLSETGV
+2972 
-2987 YQFQIRSVDADTM
+2987 
-3000 HYTSPAYYL
+3000 
-3009 DINITIPETPC
+3009 
-3020 YTLAVNANDG
+3020 
-3030 GNVSVSPLAECY
+3030 SPLAECY

-3137 WSDGNTESVR
+3137 WSDGNTENVR
-3147 SITITQNTVLHATF
+3147 SITMTQDTVLHATF
-3161 VVEQKEQFS
+3161 VEEQKEQFT
-3170 LTITADEG
+3170 LTLTASEG
-3178 GTVTTIPNQDTY
+3178 GT
-3190 DAGTIVAV
+3190 
-3198 IANANDGYEFVRW
+3198 
-3211 SDGITDNVRSVT
+3211 
-3223 MTQDI
+3223 
-3228 TLHATF
+3228 
-3234 VAKQKEQYTLSLTAG
+3234 
-3249 EGGSV
+3249 V

-3259 QPSYEDG
+3259 QPSYAAG
-3266 TSVDIAAIAND
+3266 SVVTITAQANE
-3277 GYEFVTWSD
+3277 GFEFVTWSD
-3286 GNTSAQRTIIMD
+3286 GNTSAQRTIVMD
-3298 RDYSFTAIFQ
+3298 KDYNLIATFR
-3308 STSVPADY
+3308 STSIPTNN
-3316 YTLILTCDE
+3316 YTLTLTCDE
-3325 GGTVRKSPNQEHYE
+3325 GGTVGKNPNYE
-3339 VNTVVTIFAQ
+3339 YYEENSTVTIFAN
-3349 ANEGYDFVRWSD
+3349 ANEGY
-3361 GNTDSIRTITMTQN
+3361 
-3375 IALHAIF
+3375 
-3382 VAEPKPQYV
+3382 K
-3391 VSVTASEGGTVTK
+3391 
-3404 TPNQELYDEGTTVI
+3404 
-3418 IIAQANNGYEF
+3418 
-3429 AEWSDGNKNSV
+3429 
-3440 RSILVTDHVVLQ
+3440 
-3452 AIFVAKQTEQF
+3452 
-3463 TLTLT
+3463 
-3468 ASEGGTAIKVPD
+3468 
-3480 QESYNAGSIV
+3480 
-3490 TIIAQANNGYEFV
+3490 FV

-3514 SITMTQDMVLHATF
+3514 SITMTQDTVLHATF

-3541 AGEGGTVTKT
+3541 ASEGGTVTKT

-3580 GDKNSVRDITMT
+3580 GDKNNVRHITMT
-3592 QNVELHA
+3592 QNVELNA
-3599 TFKRI
+3599 TFTRI

-3638 DRNNEVE
+3638 NRNNEVE

-3801 PYDGYVFDHWVVNGI
+3801 PYDGYVFDHWIVNGI

>member
-67 VTKANDNAVYV
+67 ATKANDNAVYV

-148 AVSPILDCT
+148 AVSPILACT

-197 GTGSHNYTS
+197 GTGSHSYTS

-231 DWYYPENYTDAQV
+231 DWYYQENYTDAQV

-271 GESLYNMTEYFD
+271 GEALYNMTEYFD

-297 EAEILTAISNDLQL
+297 EADILTAISNDLQL

-322 NDEGHAFVCDG
+322 NNEGHAFVCDG

-369 SDNSAFTQL
+369 SDDSAFTQL

-518 AYFGEEVELNEF
+518 AYFGEEVEL
-530 TIRVKKGASCDMYT
+530 
-544 SDGLYL
+544 
-550 WWWVTNQDGQ
+550 
-560 LANLTLNADGWYTT
+560 
-574 TITSTASS
+574 
-582 INCLVVNTDVVN
+582 
-594 NGWGGQQQTIDYT
+594 
-607 DITGDICLEIGAP
+607 
-620 DEYNYYDIYET
+620 
-631 SCEEEFIPEVST
+631 PEVST

-678 YNGWATDP
+678 YNSWDTYP
-686 EDMVHFTPLEDFD
+686 ENMVHFTPLEDFD
-699 GWYVAVIPVTIN
+699 GWYVAVIPVTVN
-711 EEGVEAND
+711 EEGVEANE
-719 GKPAQ
+719 GKPVQ
-724 LANDGSFSWDYQTG
+724 LDNDGSFSWDYQTG

-745 ISGSVDIIEGYSGE
+745 ISGSVDITAGYSGE
-759 SDLRYWSSA
+759 SDCKNWTSV

-851 TNQIQLPYVSD
+851 SNEIQILSD
-862 DGSIVW
+862 GVW
-868 VDNSDIVLDEQT
+868 INNPDILLGEE
-880 TITID
+880 INIHID
-885 YSNGKYTLCEDVLP
+885 YSDGRYTLCDSDDPTPCYTLNLDV
-899 PTGGITYELNGGVTN
+899 TEGGYVNTDPYGECYTEGTQITLT
-914 DYGWMSKNDMF
+914 
-925 QACMADCGVTGLAT
+925 A
-939 LDELKAAGDASYAT
+939 
-953 ICTKLAEVSGMMA
+953 
-966 LEKWDWLEAYIIEV
+966 EAY
-980 QNADAAATA
+980 
-989 LVEGTT
+989 EG
-995 SRGWCYA
+995 YQ
-1002 LAAFFLESKRTSW
+1002 
-1015 PYSADFSQAGQDA
+1015 FSQWSDGNTD
-1028 AYIPTW
+1028 
-1034 KHAYANPTEP
+1034 NPRLLTMTEDIY
-1044 TGEWVLNAPYKEG
+1044 L
-1057 HTFDGW
+1057 
-1063 YATADFS
+1063 TA
-1070 GEKVTTINAQTTGT
+1070 
-1084 LYAKWVEYIPT
+1084 
-1095 IAEVWAM
+1095 
-1102 EDGVDTKIS
+1102 
-1111 GVVNWVRG
+1111 
-1119 TDVFIQ
+1119 VF
-1125 DATGGFHLSCSGTK
+1125 T
-1139 PEVGTKIV
+1139 
-1147 AKGTRGSLYGKPT
+1147 Y
-1160 LSGAV
+1160 
-1165 IESAESAEFATPI
+1165 TPI
-1178 VSTLAEL
+1178 E
-1185 LADPLKYFGQRVS
+1185 
-1198 VQGVYVAE
+1198 
-1206 YDSYGNIY
+1206 
-1214 VADIDGANKVQGY
+1214 
-1227 YMMPDQST
+1227 
-1235 FPVGTKV
+1235 
-1242 SITAVASLHWG
+1242 
-1253 TFEFVGD
+1253 
-1260 VAGIE
+1260 
-1265 KVSAAKKDQYEYPAR
+1265 
-1280 YDGKYTLTNNWVIS
+1280 
-1294 NIEGNFAD
+1294 
-1302 NMPGSEGYVRGMAAK
+1302 
-1317 DGKMYFI
+1317 
-1324 NRETQSIVVVDG
+1324 
-1336 ETGEMLASIKITGE
+1336 E
-1350 HLFEKENEDG
+1350 H
-1360 TWSSTV
+1360 S
-1366 TFPFNDI
+1366 
-1373 KFDQEGHCLVGAL
+1373 
-1386 ITSPNEHFMIY
+1386 
-1397 VVDIET
+1397 
-1403 GEADLLFSE
+1403 
-1412 RLADNPDYADISC
+1412 
-1425 RFDAFG
+1425 
-1431 VAGDITTDGVIMAAD
+1431 
-1446 ATYGNWLVYRW
+1446 
-1457 LIVDG
+1457 
-1462 VVQEGE
+1462 
-1468 QIDCSIDI
+1468 
-1476 DSDNTLFWAQ
+1476 
-1486 SGFYTASHIFPLDEK
+1486 
-1501 GERFYVDGY
+1501 
-1510 NTLPMLFDENGRL
+1510 
-1523 IDDFINCPYGT
+1523 
-1534 SVNNAEGEI
+1534 
-1543 LNMNTGH
+1543 
-1550 NGLVEFQVGNEYFLL
+1550 
-1565 MAAGYTSSSVPS
+1565 
-1577 SFALYKFADADRA
+1577 
-1590 FSGMEPL
+1590 
-1597 WYLPANGMGNAGNGC
+1597 
-1612 RTAPVAVEV
+1612 
-1621 VGNKAYLYLYVNN
+1621 
-1634 NGYARYEFTVEGAE
+1634 
-1648 SAENDYT
+1648 YT
-1655 IRVKKDDVSDMDLS
+1655 IRVKKDDVSDMDIS

-1674 WWWKD
+1674 WWWYND
-1679 NLGGQLADMTLGDDG
+1679 QAGQLANMTLGDDG

-1709 LVVNTDVVNNGWIGQ
+1709 LAVNTDVVNNGWKGQ
-1724 QTIDYTNITGDIC
+1724 QTIDYTNITGDVC
-1737 LAIGAKDWLYNYN
+1737 LAIGAKDWIYNYN

-1755 IPCSPMEYTT
+1755 IPCSPMEYTK

-1820 SSTSWAYIPVTVTAA
+1820 SSTSWAYIPVTVTAI

-1841 WKGEGESNYDNLRV
+1841 WKGEGESYCDDLQV
-1855 YLFPKGYTPI
+1855 YLFPKGCTPI
-1865 AGDIPN
+1865 AGSTYIPN

-1889 SAMAGVEGEYN
+1889 SAMAGVDGEYN

-1905 YNDGSYGEMPIA
+1905 YNDGSIGEMPIA

-1971 VTSISEN
+1971 VTSIGDN
-1978 AFKECGYL
+1978 AFNECGYL

-1995 TSIGRMAFAYCWS
+1995 TSIGRMAFANCWS
-2008 LESVTLSE
+2008 LESVILSE
-2016 NISSIEGYTF
+2016 NISRIEDYTF
-2026 YDCNSLTSITIPNN
+2026 FYCESLTSITIPNN

-2045 ENAFGYCYNLSAV
+2045 NCAFEYGYNLSAV
-2058 TFGNNVTT
+2058 TFGDNVTT
-2066 IDNYAFAYCWSLE
+2066 IDNYAFASCSSLS

-2091 YSTFVSCNSLNSI
+2091 YSTFGSCNSLNSI
-2104 VVESGNTTYDSRNNC
+2104 VVESGNTAYDSRNNC

-2129 LITGCQSTIIPETV
+2129 LIAGCQSTIIPETV
-2143 TTIGDEA
+2143 TTIGYEA
-2150 FYNCDGLTTIAIPN
+2150 FYGCDGLTTIVIPN
-2164 SVTSIGYYAFA
+2164 SVTSIGYSAFA
-2175 NCDNLSSVDL
+2175 
-2185 GNGVTTISGRAF
+2185 
-2197 EYCYAMTSVTIPA
+2197 YCYAMTSVTIPA

-2333 EFTILT
+2333 EFTTFT

-2405 MYSDIEGDYAGDAV
+2405 MYSDIEGDYAGGAV

-2429 CVDLEIHDLSYTITD
+2429 CVDLGVYNLNYTING
-2444 ETTVNLTWNSEASA
+2444 ETVNITWESEAP
-2458 YYVRLYDY
+2458 LYHIWMCDY
-2466 QGNYLVNEL
+2466 NYNVLEEKFIDTKNYSITLSEVGQYHFGIRGNNA
-2475 IYTNSFTYTLPDMGR
+2475 DA
-2490 YWFEIQGYNEDL
+2490 
-2502 TQYSSW
+2502 TQYSEYSEL
-2508 QNISFDIVYSNWEYD
+2508 DIDFVNDEIPYD

-2530 QQDNGTWNDAYQ
+2530 QQDKGTWNDAYQ

-2592 ITYNGISTGAI
+2592 ITYKGISTGAI

-2638 ENMSGS
+2638 ANMSG
-2644 NITDDNVTA
+2644 NNVGDDFVTA
-2653 LSASQAL
+2653 LNATEAL
-2660 TLTQNLPDH
+2660 EWTQNLAHTDE
-2669 DLTTMPYMVNG
+2669 TAVPYLVKG
-2680 VISRIT
+2680 VISQIT
-2686 SYDVNLYSRARF
+2686 SSSADMVMYGGAHM
-2698 YISEDGSTT
+2698 YISEDGSS
-2707 NEFYCYNT
+2707 NNQFYCYGT
-2715 SWLNN
+2715 KWLNN
-2720 TSFTTGDEI
+2720 TNYTTGNEI
-2729 AEGDTVVIYGN
+2729 AVGDTVVIYGN
-2740 LQNYQGTT
+2740 LQNYLGSTPEIKGYIYEHKEKVQPEGEDPVLDINFTHGEVIRYSDTNKELHLYSADENTHIVFDLYSEYNNSILGTYIIRNSNNAGDCYTYYSKISFIETNVRLSSGVVTIIKDAIGNLVISFDVVDANGNTFTNTCTIASSLISMEENASISGTGVTALTAVEANSITQDLSHTDETAVPYLVKGIISRITSYDVTQYSRARFYISEDGGTNNEFYCYNTLWLNNSNFTTGNEIAVGDTVVIYGNLQNYNGTT
-2748 PEIKGYVYQHFAKE
+2748 PEIKGYVYQSIKPAKFYYTLSVTASE
-2762 EEDESCYTLTVDATE
+2762 GGTVNINPLLETYPEGTTVSLSAIANAGYEFVSWSDGVTNNVRTIVMNSNVTLYATFQSVETPVKCYTLTVDATE
-2777 GGYVSISPE
+2777 GGYVSMSPE

-2892 EGNYIWWVCP
+2892 EGNYTWWVCP

-3000 HYTSPAYYL
+3000 YYTSPAYYL
-3009 DINITIPETPC
+3009 EIDITIPETPC
-3020 YTLAVNANDG
+3020 YTLTVNANDG

-3059 FVTWSDGNTSAQRTI
+3059 FATWSDGNTSAQRTI
-3074 VMDKDYNLT
+3074 VMDKDYSLT
-3083 ATFRSTSIPTNNYT
+3083 ATFRSTVIPTNNYT

-3104 GGTVGKNPNYEYYE
+3104 GGTVGKNPDYEYYE

-3137 WSDGNTESVR
+3137 WSDGNT
-3147 SITITQNTVLHATF
+3147 
-3161 VVEQKEQFS
+3161 
-3170 LTITADEG
+3170 D
-3178 GTVTTIPNQDTY
+3178 
-3190 DAGTIVAV
+3190 
-3198 IANANDGYEFVRW
+3198 
-3211 SDGITDNVRSVT
+3211 
-3223 MTQDI
+3223 
-3228 TLHATF
+3228 
-3234 VAKQKEQYTLSLTAG
+3234 
-3249 EGGSV
+3249 
-3254 TKTPD
+3254 
-3259 QPSYEDG
+3259 
-3266 TSVDIAAIAND
+3266 
-3277 GYEFVTWSD
+3277 
-3286 GNTSAQRTIIMD
+3286 
-3298 RDYSFTAIFQ
+3298 
-3308 STSVPADY
+3308 
-3316 YTLILTCDE
+3316 
-3325 GGTVRKSPNQEHYE
+3325 
-3339 VNTVVTIFAQ
+3339 
-3349 ANEGYDFVRWSD
+3349 
-3361 GNTDSIRTITMTQN
+3361 
-3375 IALHAIF
+3375 
-3382 VAEPKPQYV
+3382 
-3391 VSVTASEGGTVTK
+3391 
-3404 TPNQELYDEGTTVI
+3404 
-3418 IIAQANNGYEF
+3418 
-3429 AEWSDGNKNSV
+3429 
-3440 RSILVTDHVVLQ
+3440 
-3452 AIFVAKQTEQF
+3452 
-3463 TLTLT
+3463 
-3468 ASEGGTAIKVPD
+3468 
-3480 QESYNAGSIV
+3480 
-3490 TIIAQANNGYEFV
+3490 
-3503 QWSDG
+3503 
-3508 NTENVR
+3508 NVR
-3514 SITMTQDMVLHATF
+3514 SITMTQNMVLHATF
-3528 VEEQKEQFTLTLT
+3528 VEEQKEQFSLTLT

-3801 PYDGYVFDHWVVNGI
+3801 PYDGYVFDHWIVNGI

>member
-67 VTKANDNAVYV
+67 ATKANDNAVYV

-136 SVSAK
+136 NVSTK

-197 GTGSHNYTS
+197 GTGSHSYTS

-297 EAEILTAISNDLQL
+297 EADILTAISNDLQL

-550 WWWVTNQDGQ
+550 WWWSDVDG
-560 LANLTLNADGWYTT
+560 NEFVSTTLQDGWYTA
-574 TITSTASS
+574 TISSAASTIS
-582 INCLVVNTDVVN
+582 CLAANQN
-594 NGWGGQQQTIDYT
+594 SWGGQQQTIDYT

-620 DEYNYYDIYET
+620 DEYYYYDIYET
-631 SCEEEFIPEVST
+631 SCP
-643 VPTAEDLAEYE
+643 
-654 QDGYFVACINFQG
+654 N
-667 EVCNDIVFAGS
+667 
-678 YNGWATDP
+678 
-686 EDMVHFTPLEDFD
+686 
-699 GWYVAVIPVTIN
+699 
-711 EEGVEAND
+711 
-719 GKPAQ
+719 
-724 LANDGSFSWDYQTG
+724 
-738 DVNSWEL
+738 
-745 ISGSVDIIEGYSGE
+745 
-759 SDLRYWSSA
+759 
-768 EPVILKSLYFK
+768 
-779 NHNSPCHVVS
+779 
-789 HEYTVNLIAPS
+789 
-800 CGGYEP
+800 
-806 AIIGSFNGWSEGVA
+806 
-820 MWLQSDGSYSYI
+820 
-832 FTDNEGGSFKFKA
+832 
-845 TTDTDW
+845 TT
-851 TNQIQLPYVSD
+851 NV
-862 DGSIVW
+862 
-868 VDNSDIVLDEQT
+868 
-880 TITID
+880 
-885 YSNGKYTLCEDVLP
+885 
-899 PTGGITYELNGGVTN
+899 ITYELNGGVTN

-1057 HTFDGW
+1057 YTFDGW

-1070 GEKVTTINAQTTGT
+1070 GEKVTSVNAETTGT

-1102 EDGVDTKIS
+1102 EDGVETKIS
-1111 GVVNWVRG
+1111 GVVNWVRSG
-1119 TDVFIQ
+1119 NVFIQ
-1125 DATGGFHLSCSGTK
+1125 DATGGFHIYGTGLA
-1139 PEVGTKIV
+1139 PEVGSKII
-1147 AKGTRGSLYGKPT
+1147 AKGTRGTWYGKPQLT
-1160 LSGAV
+1160 NAV
-1165 IESAESAEFATPI
+1165 IESAESAELATPI

-1206 YDSYGNIY
+1206 YDSYGDIF

-1227 YMMPDQST
+1227 YMTPDQST
-1235 FPVGTKV
+1235 FPVGTKI
-1242 SITAVASLHWG
+1242 SITAVASLHNG
-1253 TFEFVGD
+1253 TFQFEGD

-1360 TWSSTV
+1360 TWSSAV

-1476 DSDNTLFWAQ
+1476 DSDHTLFWAQ

-1510 NTLPMLFDENGRL
+1510 NTLPMLFDEDGRL
-1523 IDDFINCPYGT
+1523 IEDFINCPYGT

-1565 MAAGYTSSSVPS
+1565 MAAGYTNSSVPS

-1597 WYLPANGMGNAGNGC
+1597 WYLPANGMGSAGNGC

-1648 SAENDYT
+1648 SVENDYT
-1655 IRVKKDDVSDMDLS
+1655 IRVKKDDVSDMDFS

-1674 WWWKD
+1674 WWWNND
-1679 NLGGQLADMTLGDDG
+1679 QAGQLANMTLGDDG
-1694 WYTTTITTTANSINC
+1694 WYTTTITSTASSINC
-1709 LVVNTDVVNNGWIGQ
+1709 LAVNTDVVNNGWIGE

-1737 LAIGAKDWLYNYN
+1737 LAIGAKDWIYNYN

-1820 SSTSWAYIPVTVTAA
+1820 SSTSWAYLPVIVTAV

-1841 WKGEGESNYDNLRV
+1841 WKGEGESYCDDLQV
-1855 YLFPKGYTPI
+1855 YLFPNGCTPI
-1865 AGDIPN
+1865 AGSTYIPN

-1905 YNDGSYGEMPIA
+1905 YNDGSIGEMPIA

-1995 TSIGRMAFAYCWS
+1995 TSIGRMAFAYCRS

-2016 NISSIEGYTF
+2016 NISSIEDATF
-2026 YDCNSLTSITIPNN
+2026 YYCESLTSITIPNN

-2045 ENAFGYCYNLSAV
+2045 ETAFGYCYNLSAV
-2058 TFGNNVTT
+2058 TFGDNVTT
-2066 IDNYAFAYCWSLE
+2066 INNYAFTACSSLS

-2091 YSTFVSCNSLNSI
+2091 FSTFVSCNSLNSI

-2185 GNGVTTISGRAF
+2185 GNGVTTISGSAF

-2215 GSWAFYDCPTIV
+2215 GNWAFYSCPTIV

-2243 EATIFVPCTAL
+2243 EAKIFVPCTAL

-2333 EFTILT
+2333 EFTTLT

-2351 GTAYASW
+2351 GKAYASW
-2358 ESDAPWF
+2358 EGDAPYY
-2365 EVAAFDANGDYV
+2365 ELTMYSIDGTVV
-2377 LYDIVTYKVGV
+2377 LYDIVPNHYKDGV
-2388 SNSQPFADGEYT
+2388 SNSNPYEEGDYYC
-2400 WQVTP
+2400 QVRP
-2405 MYSDIEGDYAGDAV
+2405 MYSNSEGDYAGEAV

-2429 CVDLEIHDLSYTITD
+2429 CVDIEIHDLSYTITD
-2444 ETTVNLTWNSEASA
+2444 ETTVNLTWNSEA
-2458 YYVRLYDY
+2458 YVYHVQLYDY
-2466 QGNYLVNEL
+2466 QNNL
-2475 IYTNSFTYTLPDMGR
+2475 IADEYINTNSYSYTLPEMGR
-2490 YWFEIQGYNEDL
+2490 YSFYVLGYNEDQ
-2502 TQYSSW
+2502 TQFSSW

-2762 EEDESCYTLTVDATE
+2762 VDESCYTLTVDATE

-2910 YAGEAVEQAFTIS
+2910 YAGEAVEQAFTIT

-3325 GGTVRKSPNQEHYE
+3325 GGTVRKSPDQEHYE

>member
-67 VTKANDNAVYV
+67 ATKANDNAVYV

-136 SVSAK
+136 NVSTK

-197 GTGSHNYTS
+197 GTGSHSYTS

-297 EAEILTAISNDLQL
+297 EADILTAISNDLQL

-322 NDEGHAFVCDG
+322 NNEGHAFVCDG

-418 YRLTTLMNNGLVAA
+418 YRLTTLMNNGLVTA

-446 LQHSL
+446 LQYSL
-451 PVMEIGLAPNY
+451 PIVQIGLAPNY
-462 YYTNALTLAE
+462 YYTDALTLAE

-582 INCLVVNTDVVN
+582 INCLAVNTDVVN
-594 NGWGGQQQTIDYT
+594 NGWGEQQQTIDYT

-620 DEYNYYDIYET
+620 DEYYYYDIYET
-631 SCEEEFIPEVST
+631 SCP
-643 VPTAEDLAEYE
+643 
-654 QDGYFVACINFQG
+654 N
-667 EVCNDIVFAGS
+667 
-678 YNGWATDP
+678 
-686 EDMVHFTPLEDFD
+686 
-699 GWYVAVIPVTIN
+699 
-711 EEGVEAND
+711 
-719 GKPAQ
+719 
-724 LANDGSFSWDYQTG
+724 
-738 DVNSWEL
+738 
-745 ISGSVDIIEGYSGE
+745 
-759 SDLRYWSSA
+759 
-768 EPVILKSLYFK
+768 
-779 NHNSPCHVVS
+779 
-789 HEYTVNLIAPS
+789 
-800 CGGYEP
+800 
-806 AIIGSFNGWSEGVA
+806 
-820 MWLQSDGSYSYI
+820 
-832 FTDNEGGSFKFKA
+832 
-845 TTDTDW
+845 TT
-851 TNQIQLPYVSD
+851 NV
-862 DGSIVW
+862 
-868 VDNSDIVLDEQT
+868 
-880 TITID
+880 
-885 YSNGKYTLCEDVLP
+885 
-899 PTGGITYELNGGVTN
+899 ITYELNGGVTN
-914 DYGWMSKNDMF
+914 DYGWMNKNDMF

-939 LDELKAAGDASYAT
+939 LDELKAAGDGSYTT
-953 ICTKLAEVSGMMA
+953 ICGKLTDVTGMLNA
-966 LEKWDWLEAYIIEV
+966 EKWDWLEAYIMNV
-980 QNADAAATA
+980 QNNAAGATA

-995 SRGWCYA
+995 SAGWRYA
-1002 LAAFFLESKRTSW
+1002 VAAFFLESKRTSY
-1015 PYSADFSQAGQDA
+1015 PISADFSQAGQDA

-1057 HTFDGW
+1057 YTFDGW

-1070 GEKVTTINAQTTGT
+1070 GEKVTTINAETTGT

-1102 EDGVDTKIS
+1102 EDGVETKIS
-1111 GVVNWVRG
+1111 GVVNWVRSG
-1119 TDVFIQ
+1119 NVFIQ
-1125 DATGGFHLSCSGTK
+1125 DATGGFHIYGTGLA
-1139 PEVGTKIV
+1139 PEVGSKII
-1147 AKGTRGSLYGKPT
+1147 AKGTRGTWYGKPQLT
-1160 LSGAV
+1160 NAV
-1165 IESAESAEFATPI
+1165 IESAESAELATPI

-1206 YDSYGNIY
+1206 YDSYGDIF
-1214 VADIDGANKVQGY
+1214 VVDIDGANKVQGY
-1227 YMMPDQST
+1227 YMTPDQST
-1235 FPVGTKV
+1235 FPVGTKI
-1242 SITAVASLHWG
+1242 SITAVASLHNG
-1253 TFEFVGD
+1253 TFQFEGD
-1260 VAGIE
+1260 VAGI
-1265 KVSAAKKDQYEYPAR
+1265 KKASAAKKDQYEYPAR

-1510 NTLPMLFDENGRL
+1510 NTLPMLFDEDGRL
-1523 IDDFINCPYGT
+1523 IEDFINCPYGT

-1597 WYLPANGMGNAGNGC
+1597 WYLPANGMGSAGNGC
-1612 RTAPVAVEV
+1612 STAPVAVEV

-1674 WWWKD
+1674 WWWNND
-1679 NLGGQLADMTLGDDG
+1679 QAGQLANMTLGDDG
-1694 WYTTTITTTANSINC
+1694 WYTTTITSTANSINC
-1709 LVVNTDVVNNGWIGQ
+1709 LAVNTDVVNNGWIGQ

-1787 YWTIGSAAGSMDSGS
+1787 YWTIGYAAGSMDSGS

-1841 WKGEGESNYDNLRV
+1841 WKGEGESDYDNLRV

-1865 AGDIPN
+1865 AGNTSIPN

-1995 TSIGRMAFAYCWS
+1995 TSIGRMAFAYCRS

-2016 NISSIEGYTF
+2016 NISSIEDYTF
-2026 YDCNSLTSITIPNN
+2026 YDCESLTSITIPNN

-2045 ENAFGYCYNLSAV
+2045 DTAFGYCYNLSAV

-2066 IDNYAFAYCWSLE
+2066 IDNYAFTACSSLS

-2143 TTIGDEA
+2143 TTIGEQA

-2175 NCDNLSSVDL
+2175 GCENLSSVDL

-2215 GSWAFYDCPTIV
+2215 GSWAFYDCPTII

-2333 EFTILT
+2333 EFTTLT

-2351 GTAYASW
+2351 GKAYASW
-2358 ESDAPWF
+2358 EGDAPYY
-2365 EVAAFDANGDYV
+2365 ELTMYSIDGTVV
-2377 LYDIVTYKVGV
+2377 LYDLVPNHYKDGV
-2388 SNSQPFADGEYT
+2388 SNSNPYEEGDYYC
-2400 WQVTP
+2400 QVRP
-2405 MYSDIEGDYAGDAV
+2405 MYSNSEGDYAGEAV

-2429 CVDLEIHDLSYTITD
+2429 CVDIEIHDLSYTITD
-2444 ETTVNLTWNSEASA
+2444 ETTVNLTWNSEA
-2458 YYVRLYDY
+2458 YVYHVQLYDY
-2466 QGNYLVNEL
+2466 QNNL
-2475 IYTNSFTYTLPDMGR
+2475 IADEYINTNSYSYTLPEMGR
-2490 YWFEIQGYNEDL
+2490 YSFYVLGYNEDQ
-2502 TQYSSW
+2502 TQFSSW

-2542 RPILLYSEDYQT
+2542 RPIHLYSGDYQT

-2669 DLTTMPYMVNG
+2669 NLTTMPYMVNG

-2740 LQNYQGTT
+2740 LQNYQGNT

-2762 EEDESCYTLTVDATE
+2762 VDESCYTLTVDANE
-2777 GGYVSISPE
+2777 GGYVSI
-2786 ADCYEEGTEVTLTAI
+2786 
-2801 ANEGYQFSQWN
+2801 
-2812 DGSTENP
+2812 
-2819 RTLMMNSNTTLTAEF
+2819 
-2834 SRLTYVI
+2834 
-2841 TNLVIT
+2841 
-2847 TDCGN
+2847 
-2852 ASGTWECDAPW
+2852 
-2863 YDIRIMDMAGN
+2863 
-2874 IQASGIMNS
+2874 
-2883 KNVYANSLP
+2883 
-2892 EGNYIWWVCP
+2892 
-2902 MYSDTEGD
+2902 
-2910 YAGEAVEQAFTIS
+2910 
-2923 LEGCID
+2923 
-2929 PEIYDLTY
+2929 
-2937 TTTNDSIVNVTW
+2937 
-2949 VSEAPLFQVWMY
+2949 
-2961 DSFGELLNSEF
+2961 
-2972 LNGNNYCDTLSETGV
+2972 
-2987 YQFQIRSVDADTM
+2987 
-3000 HYTSPAYYL
+3000 
-3009 DINITIPETPC
+3009 
-3020 YTLAVNANDG
+3020 
-3030 GNVSVSPLAECY
+3030 SPLAECY

-3137 WSDGNTESVR
+3137 WSDGNTD
-3147 SITITQNTVLHATF
+3147 SIRTITMTQNIALHAIF
-3161 VVEQKEQFS
+3161 VEEQKEQFT
-3170 LTITADEG
+3170 LT
-3178 GTVTTIPNQDTY
+3178 
-3190 DAGTIVAV
+3190 
-3198 IANANDGYEFVRW
+3198 
-3211 SDGITDNVRSVT
+3211 
-3223 MTQDI
+3223 
-3228 TLHATF
+3228 
-3234 VAKQKEQYTLSLTAG
+3234 LTAG
-3249 EGGSV
+3249 EGGTV

-3266 TSVDIAAIAND
+3266 TSVVIAAIAND

-3308 STSVPADY
+3308 TTSVPADY

-3325 GGTVRKSPNQEHYE
+3325 GGTVRKSPDQEHYE

-3349 ANEGYDFVRWSD
+3349 ANEGYDFVQWSD

-3375 IALHAIF
+3375 IALHAI
-3382 VAEPKPQYV
+3382 
-3391 VSVTASEGGTVTK
+3391 
-3404 TPNQELYDEGTTVI
+3404 
-3418 IIAQANNGYEF
+3418 
-3429 AEWSDGNKNSV
+3429 
-3440 RSILVTDHVVLQ
+3440 
-3452 AIFVAKQTEQF
+3452 
-3463 TLTLT
+3463 
-3468 ASEGGTAIKVPD
+3468 
-3480 QESYNAGSIV
+3480 
-3490 TIIAQANNGYEFV
+3490 
-3503 QWSDG
+3503 
-3508 NTENVR
+3508 
-3514 SITMTQDMVLHATF
+3514 F

-3580 GDKNSVRDITMT
+3580 GDKNSVRNITMT

-3801 PYDGYVFDHWVVNGI
+3801 PYDGYVFDHWIVNGI

-3955 IEQQPHTRIASFTVP
+3955 IEQQPHTRVASFTVP
-3970 SAGLYL
+3970 NAGLYL

>member
-67 VTKANDNAVYV
+67 ATKANDNAVYV

-197 GTGSHNYTS
+197 GTGSHSYTS

-231 DWYYPENYTDAQV
+231 DWDYQENYTDAEV

-271 GESLYNMTEYFD
+271 GEALYNMTEYFD

-297 EAEILTAISNDLQL
+297 EADILTAISNDLQL

-322 NDEGHAFVCDG
+322 NNEGHAFVCDG

-369 SDNSAFTQL
+369 SDDSAFTQL

-518 AYFGEEVELNEF
+518 AYFGEEVEL
-530 TIRVKKGASCDMYT
+530 
-544 SDGLYL
+544 
-550 WWWVTNQDGQ
+550 
-560 LANLTLNADGWYTT
+560 
-574 TITSTASS
+574 
-582 INCLVVNTDVVN
+582 
-594 NGWGGQQQTIDYT
+594 
-607 DITGDICLEIGAP
+607 
-620 DEYNYYDIYET
+620 
-631 SCEEEFIPEVST
+631 PEVST

-678 YNGWATDP
+678 YNSWDTYP
-686 EDMVHFTPLEDFD
+686 ENMVHFTPLEDFD
-699 GWYVAVIPVTIN
+699 GWYVAVIPVTVN
-711 EEGVEAND
+711 EEGVEANE
-719 GKPAQ
+719 GKPVQ
-724 LANDGSFSWDYQTG
+724 LDNDGSFSWDYQTG

-745 ISGSVDIIEGYSGE
+745 ISGSVDITAGYSDE
-759 SDLRYWSSA
+759 SDLKYWSST

-806 AIIGSFNGWSEGVA
+806 AIIGSFNDWSEGVA

-851 TNQIQLPYVSD
+851 SNQIQLPYVSD

-868 VDNSDIVLDEQT
+868 VDNSNIVLDEQT

-899 PTGGITYELNGGVTN
+899 PIGGITYELNGGVTN
-914 DYGWMSKNDMF
+914 DYGWMNKNDMF

-939 LDELKAAGDASYAT
+939 LDELKAAGDGSYTT
-953 ICTKLAEVSGMMA
+953 ICGKLTDVTGMLNA
-966 LEKWDWLEAYIIEV
+966 EKWDWLEAYIMNV
-980 QNADAAATA
+980 QNNTAGATA

-995 SRGWCYA
+995 SAGWRYA
-1002 LAAFFLESKRTSW
+1002 VAAFFLESKRTSY
-1015 PYSADFSQAGQDA
+1015 PISADFSQAGQDA

-1057 HTFDGW
+1057 YTFDGW

-1070 GEKVTTINAQTTGT
+1070 GEKVTSVNAETTGT

-1102 EDGVDTKIS
+1102 EEGTETKIS

-1165 IESAESAEFATPI
+1165 IESAESAELATPI

-1235 FPVGTKV
+1235 FPIGTKV
-1242 SITAVASLHWG
+1242 SITAVASLHNG

-1302 NMPGSEGYVRGMAAK
+1302 NKPGSNDYVRGMAAK

-1324 NRETQSIVVVDG
+1324 NREIQSIVVVDG
-1336 ETGEMLASIKITGE
+1336 KTGEMLAPIKITGE

-1360 TWSSTV
+1360 TWSSAV
-1366 TFPFNDI
+1366 TLPFNDI
-1373 KFDQEGHCLVGAL
+1373 KFDQAGHCLIGACSYSTA
-1386 ITSPNEHFMIY
+1386 TSCQSFQIY
-1397 VVDIET
+1397 QVDLET
-1403 GEADLLFSE
+1403 GEATELINDVLW
-1412 RLADNPDYADISC
+1412 DNPGLNEIVF

-1431 VAGDITTDGVIMAAD
+1431 VAGDVTKDGVVMAAD
-1446 ATYGNWLVYRW
+1446 ATSGNWLVYRW
-1457 LIVDG
+1457 LIKDG
-1462 VVQEGE
+1462 VVGEGE
-1468 QIDCSIDI
+1468 QVAIRLYPATD
-1476 DSDNTLFWAQ
+1476 Q
-1486 SGFYTASHIFPLDEK
+1486 SLYINADGFGTAPQIFPQDEE
-1501 GERFYVDGY
+1501 GSLFYVDGF
-1510 NTLPMLFDENGRL
+1510 NTLPMLFYGNPEEGATL
-1523 IDDFINCPYGT
+1523 LDDFINVPTGVDVT
-1534 SVNNAEGEI
+1534 NNEGEV
-1543 LNMNTGH
+1543 LSMNTGH

-1597 WYLPANGMGNAGNGC
+1597 WYLPANGMGSAGNGC

-1648 SAENDYT
+1648 SVENDYT

-1674 WWWKD
+1674 WWW
-1679 NLGGQLADMTLGDDG
+1679 NNGQAGQLANMTLGDDG
-1694 WYTTTITTTANSINC
+1694 WYTTTITSTASSINC
-1709 LVVNTDVVNNGWIGQ
+1709 LAVNTDVVNNGWIGE

-1737 LAIGAKDWLYNYN
+1737 LAIGAKDWIYNYN

-1820 SSTSWAYIPVTVTAA
+1820 SSTSWAYLPVTVTAV

-1841 WKGEGESNYDNLRV
+1841 WKGEGESYCDDLQV
-1855 YLFPKGYTPI
+1855 YLFPKGCTPI
-1865 AGDIPN
+1865 AGSTYIPN

-1889 SAMAGVEGEYN
+1889 SAVAGVEGEYN

-1905 YNDGSYGEMPIA
+1905 YNDGSIGEMPIA

-1995 TSIGRMAFAYCWS
+1995 TSIGRMAFAYCRS

-2185 GNGVTTISGRAF
+2185 GNGVTTISGSAF

-2215 GSWAFYDCPTIV
+2215 GSWAFYSCPTIV

-2351 GTAYASW
+2351 GKAYASW
-2358 ESDAPWF
+2358 EGDAPYY
-2365 EVAAFDANGDYV
+2365 ELTMYSIDGTVV
-2377 LYDIVTYKVGV
+2377 LYDIVPNHYKDGV
-2388 SNSQPFADGEYT
+2388 SNSNPYEEGDYYC
-2400 WQVTP
+2400 QVRP
-2405 MYSDIEGDYAGDAV
+2405 MYSNSEGDYAGEAV

-2429 CVDLEIHDLSYTITD
+2429 CVDIEIHDLSYTITD
-2444 ETTVNLTWNSEASA
+2444 ETTVNLTWNSEA
-2458 YYVRLYDY
+2458 YVYHVQLYDY
-2466 QGNYLVNEL
+2466 QNNL
-2475 IYTNSFTYTLPDMGR
+2475 IADEYINTNSYSYTLPEMGR
-2490 YWFEIQGYNEDL
+2490 YSFYVLGYNEDQ
-2502 TQYSSW
+2502 TQFSSW

-2530 QQDNGTWNDAYQ
+2530 QQDKGTWNDAYQ
-2542 RPILLYSEDYQT
+2542 RPILLYSSDYQT

-2572 FVENNTDNLYAGG
+2572 FVENNIDNLYAGG
-2585 MWGDGSY
+2585 MWGNGCY
-2592 ITYNGISTGAI
+2592 ITYKGISTDSI

-2762 EEDESCYTLTVDATE
+2762 VDESCYTLTVDATE
-2777 GGYVSISPE
+2777 GGYVSI
-2786 ADCYEEGTEVTLTAI
+2786 
-2801 ANEGYQFSQWN
+2801 
-2812 DGSTENP
+2812 
-2819 RTLMMNSNTTLTAEF
+2819 
-2834 SRLTYVI
+2834 
-2841 TNLVIT
+2841 
-2847 TDCGN
+2847 
-2852 ASGTWECDAPW
+2852 
-2863 YDIRIMDMAGN
+2863 
-2874 IQASGIMNS
+2874 
-2883 KNVYANSLP
+2883 
-2892 EGNYIWWVCP
+2892 
-2902 MYSDTEGD
+2902 
-2910 YAGEAVEQAFTIS
+2910 
-2923 LEGCID
+2923 
-2929 PEIYDLTY
+2929 
-2937 TTTNDSIVNVTW
+2937 
-2949 VSEAPLFQVWMY
+2949 
-2961 DSFGELLNSEF
+2961 
-2972 LNGNNYCDTLSETGV
+2972 
-2987 YQFQIRSVDADTM
+2987 
-3000 HYTSPAYYL
+3000 
-3009 DINITIPETPC
+3009 
-3020 YTLAVNANDG
+3020 
-3030 GNVSVSPLAECY
+3030 SPLAECY

-3074 VMDKDYNLT
+3074 VMDKDYDLT

-3118 ENSTVTIFANANEG
+3118 ENTTVTIFANANEG

-3137 WSDGNTESVR
+3137 WSDGNTD
-3147 SITITQNTVLHATF
+3147 SIRTIMMTQNIALHAIF
-3161 VVEQKEQFS
+3161 VEEQKEQFT
-3170 LTITADEG
+3170 LT
-3178 GTVTTIPNQDTY
+3178 
-3190 DAGTIVAV
+3190 
-3198 IANANDGYEFVRW
+3198 
-3211 SDGITDNVRSVT
+3211 
-3223 MTQDI
+3223 
-3228 TLHATF
+3228 
-3234 VAKQKEQYTLSLTAG
+3234 LTAG
-3249 EGGSV
+3249 EGGTV

-3266 TSVDIAAIAND
+3266 TSVVIAAIAND

-3298 RDYSFTAIFQ
+3298 RNYSFTAIFQ

-3325 GGTVRKSPNQEHYE
+3325 GGTVRKSPDQEYYE

-3349 ANEGYDFVRWSD
+3349 VNEGYDFVQWSD
-3361 GNTDSIRTITMTQN
+3361 GNTDSLRTITMTQN
-3375 IALHAIF
+3375 IALHAI
-3382 VAEPKPQYV
+3382 
-3391 VSVTASEGGTVTK
+3391 
-3404 TPNQELYDEGTTVI
+3404 
-3418 IIAQANNGYEF
+3418 
-3429 AEWSDGNKNSV
+3429 
-3440 RSILVTDHVVLQ
+3440 
-3452 AIFVAKQTEQF
+3452 
-3463 TLTLT
+3463 
-3468 ASEGGTAIKVPD
+3468 
-3480 QESYNAGSIV
+3480 
-3490 TIIAQANNGYEFV
+3490 
-3503 QWSDG
+3503 
-3508 NTENVR
+3508 
-3514 SITMTQDMVLHATF
+3514 F

-3580 GDKNSVRDITMT
+3580 GDKNSVRNITMT
-3592 QNVELHA
+3592 QNVELNA

-3638 DRNNEVE
+3638 NRNNEVE

-3771 TISEGENGLASM
+3771 TIYEGENGLASM

-3801 PYDGYVFDHWVVNGI
+3801 PYDGYEFDHWVVNGI

>member
-148 AVSPILDCT
+148 AVSPILDCI

-170 IGSDHA
+170 IGSGHA

-197 GTGSHNYTS
+197 GTGSHSYTS

-231 DWYYPENYTDAQV
+231 DWDYQENYTDAEV

-297 EAEILTAISNDLQL
+297 EADILTAISNDLQL

-322 NDEGHAFVCDG
+322 NNEGHAFVCDG

-594 NGWGGQQQTIDYT
+594 NGWGGHQQTIDYT

-620 DEYNYYDIYET
+620 DENNYYDIYET
-631 SCEEEFIPEVST
+631 SCEEEFIPASSYHDFSNETNNAQWHFAQDGQANYWTIGWGADVINPTLYITMDGDTYDYLEGTSSTSWAYIPVTLTETDQISFNWQGAGELNYDYLSVYLCPADWHPTSGSTTIPSDAIRLAHNLCEASQWQEEVCTPNVSGAYYLCFMWSNDASVGNGTPIMIDNVRYGTPEVST

-678 YNGWATDP
+678 YNSWNTNP
-686 EDMVHFTPLEDFD
+686 EDMVHFTPLDGFD
-699 GWYVAVIPVTIN
+699 GWYVAVVPVVYD
-711 EEGVEAND
+711 EYGAEAND
-719 GKPAQ
+719 GKPVQ
-724 LANDGSFSWDYQTG
+724 LASDGTFSWDYQTG
-738 DVNSWEL
+738 DFYSWEL
-745 ISGSVDIIEGYSGE
+745 ISGSVDIMSGYSGE
-759 SDLRYWSSA
+759 SNLTNWSSA

-779 NHNSPCHVVS
+779 NNNSPCGDIVTYD
-789 HEYTVNLIAPS
+789 YTINLKAPD

-806 AIIGSFNGWSEGVA
+806 AIIGDFNNWVEGVA
-820 MWLQSDGSYSYI
+820 MAPIGDGWYQAVVNSMPGRRVNFRASTSADWSNAIQIYDSEYGAWLNIADYYL
-832 FTDNEGGSFKFKA
+832 TE
-845 TTDTDW
+845 
-851 TNQIQLPYVSD
+851 
-862 DGSIVW
+862 
-868 VDNSDIVLDEQT
+868 ET
-880 TITID
+880 TINLD
-885 YSNGKYTLCEDVLP
+885 YSAGKYTLCENDV
-899 PTGGITYELNGGVTN
+899 PTPECYTLNVNVAEGGYVNISPE
-914 DYGWMSKNDMF
+914 
-925 QACMADCGVTGLAT
+925 ADCYEEGTQIT
-939 LDELKAAGDASYAT
+939 LTA
-953 ICTKLAEVSGMMA
+953 
-966 LEKWDWLEAYIIEV
+966 EAY
-980 QNADAAATA
+980 
-989 LVEGTT
+989 EG
-995 SRGWCYA
+995 YQ
-1002 LAAFFLESKRTSW
+1002 
-1015 PYSADFSQAGQDA
+1015 FSQWSDGNTD
-1028 AYIPTW
+1028 
-1034 KHAYANPTEP
+1034 NPRLLTMTEDIY
-1044 TGEWVLNAPYKEG
+1044 L
-1057 HTFDGW
+1057 
-1063 YATADFS
+1063 TA
-1070 GEKVTTINAQTTGT
+1070 
-1084 LYAKWVEYIPT
+1084 
-1095 IAEVWAM
+1095 
-1102 EDGVDTKIS
+1102 
-1111 GVVNWVRG
+1111 
-1119 TDVFIQ
+1119 VF
-1125 DATGGFHLSCSGTK
+1125 T
-1139 PEVGTKIV
+1139 
-1147 AKGTRGSLYGKPT
+1147 Y
-1160 LSGAV
+1160 
-1165 IESAESAEFATPI
+1165 TPI
-1178 VSTLAEL
+1178 E
-1185 LADPLKYFGQRVS
+1185 
-1198 VQGVYVAE
+1198 
-1206 YDSYGNIY
+1206 
-1214 VADIDGANKVQGY
+1214 
-1227 YMMPDQST
+1227 
-1235 FPVGTKV
+1235 
-1242 SITAVASLHWG
+1242 
-1253 TFEFVGD
+1253 
-1260 VAGIE
+1260 
-1265 KVSAAKKDQYEYPAR
+1265 
-1280 YDGKYTLTNNWVIS
+1280 
-1294 NIEGNFAD
+1294 
-1302 NMPGSEGYVRGMAAK
+1302 
-1317 DGKMYFI
+1317 
-1324 NRETQSIVVVDG
+1324 
-1336 ETGEMLASIKITGE
+1336 E
-1350 HLFEKENEDG
+1350 H
-1360 TWSSTV
+1360 S
-1366 TFPFNDI
+1366 
-1373 KFDQEGHCLVGAL
+1373 
-1386 ITSPNEHFMIY
+1386 
-1397 VVDIET
+1397 
-1403 GEADLLFSE
+1403 
-1412 RLADNPDYADISC
+1412 
-1425 RFDAFG
+1425 
-1431 VAGDITTDGVIMAAD
+1431 
-1446 ATYGNWLVYRW
+1446 
-1457 LIVDG
+1457 
-1462 VVQEGE
+1462 
-1468 QIDCSIDI
+1468 
-1476 DSDNTLFWAQ
+1476 
-1486 SGFYTASHIFPLDEK
+1486 
-1501 GERFYVDGY
+1501 
-1510 NTLPMLFDENGRL
+1510 
-1523 IDDFINCPYGT
+1523 
-1534 SVNNAEGEI
+1534 
-1543 LNMNTGH
+1543 
-1550 NGLVEFQVGNEYFLL
+1550 
-1565 MAAGYTSSSVPS
+1565 
-1577 SFALYKFADADRA
+1577 
-1590 FSGMEPL
+1590 
-1597 WYLPANGMGNAGNGC
+1597 
-1612 RTAPVAVEV
+1612 
-1621 VGNKAYLYLYVNN
+1621 
-1634 NGYARYEFTVEGAE
+1634 
-1648 SAENDYT
+1648 YT

-1674 WWWKD
+1674 WWWYND
-1679 NLGGQLADMTLGDDG
+1679 QAGQLANMTLGDDG

-1709 LVVNTDVVNNGWIGQ
+1709 LAVNTDVVNNDWTGQ
-1724 QTIDYTNITGDIC
+1724 QTIDYTNITGDVC
-1737 LAIGAKDWLYNYN
+1737 LAIGAQDWIYNYK

-1820 SSTSWAYIPVTVTAA
+1820 SSTSWAYIPVTVTVA

-1841 WKGEGESNYDNLRV
+1841 WKGEGESDYDNLRV

-1865 AGDIPN
+1865 AGNTSIPN

-1905 YNDGSYGEMPIA
+1905 HNDGSYGEMPIA

-1936 VLNEDGTATVVKCAT
+1936 VLDEDGTATVAKCAT
-1951 DYSGN
+1951 DYSGD
-1956 VSIPTVVTYNGTTYT
+1956 VSIPNVVTYNGTTYT
-1971 VTSISEN
+1971 VTSIGDN

-2016 NISSIEGYTF
+2016 NISSIEDYTF
-2026 YDCNSLTSITIPNN
+2026 YDCESLTSITIPNN

-2045 ENAFGYCYNLSAV
+2045 NYAFGYCHNLSAV

-2104 VVESGNTTYDSRNNC
+2104 VVESGNTAYDSRNNC

-2185 GNGVTTISGRAF
+2185 GNGVTTISGSAF

-2215 GSWAFYDCPTIV
+2215 GSWAFYYCPTIV

-2254 DTYLATSVWQDLNLQ
+2254 DTYLATSVWQDLNLR

-2358 ESDAPWF
+2358 ESDAPYF
-2365 EVAAFDANGDYV
+2365 EVAAFDASGNYV
-2377 LYDIVTYKVGV
+2377 LYGITNAKNGV
-2388 SNSQPFADGEYT
+2388 SNANPFSDGEYI

-2405 MYSDIEGDYAGDAV
+2405 LYSDSYYDYAGDAV
-2419 QAPFTISADN
+2419 QAAFTISSDN
-2429 CVDLEIHDLSYTITD
+2429 CVDLNVYNLAYTID
-2444 ETTVNLTWNSEASA
+2444 GETVNITWESEAPL
-2458 YYVRLYDY
+2458 YHIWMYDY
-2466 QGNYLVNEL
+2466 NYNVLEEKFIDGKNYSITLSEVGKYHFGIRGNNV
-2475 IYTNSFTYTLPDMGR
+2475 DA
-2490 YWFEIQGYNEDL
+2490 
-2502 TQYSSW
+2502 TQYSSY
-2508 QNISFDIVYSNWEYD
+2508 SELDIDFVNAEIPYD
-2523 LNFVYGE
+2523 LNFTNGYVRGYGANNKE
-2530 QQDNGTWNDAYQ
+2530 IHLFSQDGNTHLRLD
-2542 RPILLYSEDYQT
+2542 LYSDYDNSILGTYIVRASYTSGDCSTEYSNISYKGITSDSFVSGVVT
-2554 VMRIYPM
+2554 VMR
-2561 PKYENSIIGTY
+2561 
-2572 FVENNTDNLYAGG
+2572 DNEDNYV
-2585 MWGDGSY
+2585 
-2592 ITYNGISTGAI
+2592 I
-2603 QSGMVTIARNEE
+2603 
-2615 NKFVVSFDLT
+2615 SFDVT
-2625 DANGINYTNTCTI
+2625 EGKGKMHANACTI
-2638 ENMSGS
+2638 SSEFLTSY
-2644 NITDDNVTA
+2644 DNEDFTGIGVTA
-2653 LSASQAL
+2653 LTASEAL
-2660 TLTQNLPDH
+2660 ELTQSLEHTDM
-2669 DLTTMPYMVNG
+2669 TTIPYFVSG
-2680 VISRIT
+2680 VISHMRNTPEEI
-2686 SYDVNLYSRARF
+2686 VLYTRARF
-2698 YISEDGSTT
+2698 DISDDGTT
-2707 NEFYCYNT
+2707 NNQFYCYNT
-2715 SWLNN
+2715 KWLNN
-2720 TSFTTGDEI
+2720 SDFTTGHEI
-2729 AEGDTVVIYGN
+2729 ALGDNVVVYGN
-2740 LQNYQGTT
+2740 LQNYLGTT
-2748 PEIKGYVYQHFAKE
+2748 PEIKGYIYQHYPEGTDAPTP
-2762 EEDESCYTLTVDATE
+2762 CYILVVDATE
-2777 GGYVSISPE
+2777 GGHVNISPE
-2786 ADCYEEGTEVTLTAI
+2786 ADCYEEGTEVTLTAE
-2801 ANEGYQFSQWN
+2801 AYEGYQFTQWS

-2819 RTLMMNSNTTLTAEF
+2819 RVLTITEYTTLTAQF
-2834 SRLTYVI
+2834 SRLTYPVSD
-2841 TNLVIT
+2841 LVIT
-2847 TDCGN
+2847 TDCGF
-2852 ASGTWECDAPW
+2852 AHVSWTSDAP
-2863 YDIRIMDMAGN
+2863 YYEVSVFNSNGETVVYGIIDFNKNCSNVDPLDAG
-2874 IQASGIMNS
+2874 
-2883 KNVYANSLP
+2883 
-2892 EGNYIWWVCP
+2892 EYIWQVIP
-2902 MYSDTEGD
+2902 MYSTAEGD
-2910 YAGEAVEQAFTIS
+2910 YAGDAVQLTFTIN
-2923 LEGCID
+2923 LDGCID

-3000 HYTSPAYYL
+3000 YYTSPAYYL

-3118 ENSTVTIFANANEG
+3118 ENTIVTIFANANEG
-3132 YKFVQ
+3132 YEFIQ

-3147 SITITQNTVLHATF
+3147 SITITQDMVLHATF
-3161 VVEQKEQFS
+3161 VEEQKEQFS

-3325 GGTVRKSPNQEHYE
+3325 GGTVRKSPDREHYE

-3349 ANEGYDFVRWSD
+3349 ANEGYDFVKWSD

-3440 RSILVTDHVVLQ
+3440 RSIVVTDHVVLQ

-3480 QESYNAGSIV
+3480 QASYNAGSTV
-3490 TIIAQANNGYEFV
+3490 TIIAQANDGYEFV

-3528 VEEQKEQFTLTLT
+3528 VEEQKELFTLTLT

-3580 GDKNSVRDITMT
+3580 GDKNSVRNITMT
-3592 QNVELHA
+3592 QNVELNA

-3796 TITPL
+3796 TIIPL

>member
-1 MKRITTLI
+1 MKRIITLI

-67 VTKANDNAVYV
+67 ATKANDNAVYV

-186 QIMYAHKHPAK
+186 QIMYAHKHPTK
-197 GTGSHNYTS
+197 GTGSHSYTS
-206 ETNNITSSVN
+206 ATNNITSSVN

-231 DWYYPENYTDAQV
+231 DWYHPENYTDAQV

-297 EAEILTAISNDLQL
+297 EADILTAISHDLQL

-322 NDEGHAFVCDG
+322 NNEGHAFVCDG

-369 SDNSAFTQL
+369 SDDSAFTQF
-378 VVVYS
+378 VIVYS

-418 YRLTTLMNNGLVAA
+418 YRLTKLMNNGLVVA
-432 DGSIYYDI
+432 DGYIHYDI
-440 YNSSNQ
+440 YNNSNQ
-446 LQHSL
+446 LQYSL
-451 PVMEIGLAPNY
+451 PIVQIGLAPNY
-462 YYTNALTLAE
+462 YYTNAVTLAE

-550 WWWVTNQDGQ
+550 WWWSDVDG
-560 LANLTLNADGWYTT
+560 NEFVSTTLQDGWYTA
-574 TITSTASS
+574 TISSAASTIS
-582 INCLVVNTDVVN
+582 CLATNQN
-594 NGWGGQQQTIDYT
+594 SWGNQQTAAFDG
-607 DITGDICLEIGAP
+607 ITGDICLSLTGSSSYILSETTCSTPSIPSNGVVFDA
-620 DEYNYYDIYET
+620 DVDQGNAGTDSNNAAEYVVTKEGVTMTVSSGVLGTYQEQMHYRIYKNQT
-631 SCEEEFIPEVST
+631 LTLTST
-643 VPTAEDLAEYE
+643 VGNIVSVEFTCTANNDEKYGPGNFTVDGGSYEYSGVTGTWTGDASSVTFAASTNQVRATQVVVYCESASGPISIPTASDLAQYE

-678 YNGWATDP
+678 YNSWNTNP
-686 EDMVHFTPLEDFD
+686 EDMVHFTPLDGFD
-699 GWYVAVIPVTIN
+699 GWYVAVVPVLYDDY
-711 EEGVEAND
+711 GAEAND
-719 GKPAQ
+719 GKPVQ
-724 LANDGSFSWDYQTG
+724 LASDGTFSWDYQTG
-738 DVNSWEL
+738 DFYSWEL
-745 ISGSVDIIEGYSGE
+745 ISGSVDIMSGYSGE
-759 SDLRYWSSA
+759 SNLTNWSSA

-779 NHNSPCHVVS
+779 NNNSPCGDIVTYD
-789 HEYTVNLIAPS
+789 YTINLKAPD

-806 AIIGSFNGWSEGVA
+806 AIIGDFNNWVEGVA
-820 MWLQSDGSYSYI
+820 MAPIGDGWYQAVVNSMPGRRVNFRASTSADWSNAIQIYDSEYGAWLNIADYYL
-832 FTDNEGGSFKFKA
+832 TE
-845 TTDTDW
+845 
-851 TNQIQLPYVSD
+851 
-862 DGSIVW
+862 
-868 VDNSDIVLDEQT
+868 ET
-880 TITID
+880 TINLD
-885 YSNGKYTLCEDVLP
+885 YSAGKYTLCENDV
-899 PTGGITYELNGGVTN
+899 PTPECYTLNVNVAEGGYVNIFPEAECYEEGTQITLT
-914 DYGWMSKNDMF
+914 
-925 QACMADCGVTGLAT
+925 A
-939 LDELKAAGDASYAT
+939 
-953 ICTKLAEVSGMMA
+953 
-966 LEKWDWLEAYIIEV
+966 EAY
-980 QNADAAATA
+980 
-989 LVEGTT
+989 EG
-995 SRGWCYA
+995 YQ
-1002 LAAFFLESKRTSW
+1002 
-1015 PYSADFSQAGQDA
+1015 FSQWSDGNTD
-1028 AYIPTW
+1028 
-1034 KHAYANPTEP
+1034 NPRLLTMTED
-1044 TGEWVLNAPYKEG
+1044 VYL
-1057 HTFDGW
+1057 
-1063 YATADFS
+1063 TA
-1070 GEKVTTINAQTTGT
+1070 
-1084 LYAKWVEYIPT
+1084 
-1095 IAEVWAM
+1095 
-1102 EDGVDTKIS
+1102 
-1111 GVVNWVRG
+1111 
-1119 TDVFIQ
+1119 VF
-1125 DATGGFHLSCSGTK
+1125 T
-1139 PEVGTKIV
+1139 
-1147 AKGTRGSLYGKPT
+1147 Y
-1160 LSGAV
+1160 
-1165 IESAESAEFATPI
+1165 TPI
-1178 VSTLAEL
+1178 E
-1185 LADPLKYFGQRVS
+1185 
-1198 VQGVYVAE
+1198 
-1206 YDSYGNIY
+1206 
-1214 VADIDGANKVQGY
+1214 
-1227 YMMPDQST
+1227 
-1235 FPVGTKV
+1235 
-1242 SITAVASLHWG
+1242 
-1253 TFEFVGD
+1253 
-1260 VAGIE
+1260 
-1265 KVSAAKKDQYEYPAR
+1265 
-1280 YDGKYTLTNNWVIS
+1280 
-1294 NIEGNFAD
+1294 
-1302 NMPGSEGYVRGMAAK
+1302 
-1317 DGKMYFI
+1317 
-1324 NRETQSIVVVDG
+1324 
-1336 ETGEMLASIKITGE
+1336 E
-1350 HLFEKENEDG
+1350 H
-1360 TWSSTV
+1360 S
-1366 TFPFNDI
+1366 
-1373 KFDQEGHCLVGAL
+1373 
-1386 ITSPNEHFMIY
+1386 
-1397 VVDIET
+1397 
-1403 GEADLLFSE
+1403 
-1412 RLADNPDYADISC
+1412 
-1425 RFDAFG
+1425 
-1431 VAGDITTDGVIMAAD
+1431 
-1446 ATYGNWLVYRW
+1446 
-1457 LIVDG
+1457 
-1462 VVQEGE
+1462 
-1468 QIDCSIDI
+1468 
-1476 DSDNTLFWAQ
+1476 
-1486 SGFYTASHIFPLDEK
+1486 
-1501 GERFYVDGY
+1501 
-1510 NTLPMLFDENGRL
+1510 
-1523 IDDFINCPYGT
+1523 
-1534 SVNNAEGEI
+1534 
-1543 LNMNTGH
+1543 
-1550 NGLVEFQVGNEYFLL
+1550 
-1565 MAAGYTSSSVPS
+1565 
-1577 SFALYKFADADRA
+1577 
-1590 FSGMEPL
+1590 
-1597 WYLPANGMGNAGNGC
+1597 
-1612 RTAPVAVEV
+1612 
-1621 VGNKAYLYLYVNN
+1621 
-1634 NGYARYEFTVEGAE
+1634 
-1648 SAENDYT
+1648 YT
-1655 IRVKKDDVSDMDLS
+1655 IRIKKDDVSDMDLS

-1674 WWWKD
+1674 WWW
-1679 NLGGQLADMTLGDDG
+1679 NNNQAGQLANMTLGDDG

-1724 QTIDYTNITGDIC
+1724 QTIDHINITGDIC
-1737 LAIGAKDWLYNYN
+1737 LAIGAKDWIYNDN

-1810 GNNYTYNNNA
+1810 GNNYTYNNSV
-1820 SSTSWAYIPVTVTAA
+1820 SSTSWAYLPVIVSAV
-1835 DSITFY
+1835 DFITFY
-1841 WKGEGESNYDNLRV
+1841 WKGEGESNYDNLQV

-1865 AGDIPN
+1865 AGNTDIPN

-1889 SAMAGVEGEYN
+1889 SAMTGVEGEYN

-1905 YNDGSYGEMPIA
+1905 YNDGSIGEMPIA

-1978 AFKECGYL
+1978 AFKECRYL

-1995 TSIGRMAFAYCWS
+1995 TSIGWMAFAYCWS

-2016 NISSIEGYTF
+2016 NISSIEDHTF
-2026 YDCNSLTSITIPNN
+2026 YDCESLTSITIPNN

-2045 ENAFGYCYNLSAV
+2045 ENAFRYCYNLSAV
-2058 TFGNNVTT
+2058 TFGDNVTT
-2066 IDNYAFAYCWSLE
+2066 IGSSAFAYCSSLS

-2084 ASVSYIG
+2084 TSVSYIG
-2091 YSTFVSCNSLNSI
+2091 YSTFASCNSLNSI

-2129 LITGCQSTIIPETV
+2129 LITGCQSTMIPETV
-2143 TTIGDEA
+2143 TTIGEQA
-2150 FYNCDGLTTIAIPN
+2150 FYDCDGLTTIAIPN
-2164 SVTSIGYYAFA
+2164 SVTSIGYYAFS

-2185 GNGVTTISGRAF
+2185 GNGVTTIGSSAF

-2215 GSWAFYDCPTIV
+2215 GSWAFYNCPTIV

-2232 PPTISSSTFKS
+2232 PPTISSYTFTS

-2254 DTYLATSVWQDLNLQ
+2254 DTYLTTSVWQNLNLQ
-2269 GSNYTVTL
+2269 GNNYTVIL

-2323 TLTEDIALTA
+2323 TLTEDIVLTA
-2333 EFTILT
+2333 EFTTLT

-2358 ESDAPWF
+2358 ESDAPYY
-2365 EVAAFDANGDYV
+2365 EVLVFNTNGEVVASGIIDFKENVSNTNAFDAGDY
-2377 LYDIVTYKVGV
+2377 I
-2388 SNSQPFADGEYT
+2388 
-2400 WQVTP
+2400 WQVRP
-2405 MYSDIEGDYAGDAV
+2405 MYSNTEGDYAGEAV

-2429 CVDLEIHDLSYTITD
+2429 CVDIEIHDLSYTITD
-2444 ETTVNLTWNSEASA
+2444 ETTVNVTWNSEA
-2458 YYVRLYDY
+2458 YVYHVQMYDY
-2466 QGNYLVNEL
+2466 QNNL
-2475 IYTNSFTYTLPDMGR
+2475 IADEYINTNSYSYTLPEMGR
-2490 YWFEIQGYNEDL
+2490 YSFYVRGYNEDL

-2508 QNISFDIVYSNWEYD
+2508 QNISFDIVYSNWKYD
-2523 LNFVYGE
+2523 LNFIYGE
-2530 QQDNGTWNDAYQ
+2530 QGDNGSWNDAYQ

-2572 FVENNTDNLYAGG
+2572 FVENNTDNLHAGG
-2585 MWGDGSY
+2585 LWGDGCY

-2615 NKFVVSFDLT
+2615 NKFVVSFDLS

-2660 TLTQNLPDH
+2660 TLTQNLPDYN
-2669 DLTTMPYMVNG
+2669 LTTMPYMVHG

-2720 TSFTTGDEI
+2720 TSFTTGNEI

-2762 EEDESCYTLTVDATE
+2762 VDESCYTLTVDATE

-2786 ADCYEEGTEVTLTAI
+2786 ADCYEEGTEVTLNAI

-2841 TNLVIT
+2841 TNLVVT

-2949 VSEAPLFQVWMY
+2949 VSEAPLFRVWMY
-2961 DSFGELLNSEF
+2961 DSFGELLNSQF

-3030 GNVSVSPLAECY
+3030 GYVSVSPLAECY

-3053 PNENYE
+3053 PYENYE
-3059 FVTWSDGNTSAQRTI
+3059 FVTWSDGNT
-3074 VMDKDYNLT
+3074 
-3083 ATFRSTSIPTNNYT
+3083 
-3097 LTLTCDE
+3097 
-3104 GGTVGKNPNYEYYE
+3104 
-3118 ENSTVTIFANANEG
+3118 
-3132 YKFVQ
+3132 
-3137 WSDGNTESVR
+3137 
-3147 SITITQNTVLHATF
+3147 
-3161 VVEQKEQFS
+3161 
-3170 LTITADEG
+3170 
-3178 GTVTTIPNQDTY
+3178 
-3190 DAGTIVAV
+3190 
-3198 IANANDGYEFVRW
+3198 
-3211 SDGITDNVRSVT
+3211 
-3223 MTQDI
+3223 
-3228 TLHATF
+3228 
-3234 VAKQKEQYTLSLTAG
+3234 
-3249 EGGSV
+3249 
-3254 TKTPD
+3254 
-3259 QPSYEDG
+3259 
-3266 TSVDIAAIAND
+3266 
-3277 GYEFVTWSD
+3277 
-3286 GNTSAQRTIIMD
+3286 
-3298 RDYSFTAIFQ
+3298 
-3308 STSVPADY
+3308 
-3316 YTLILTCDE
+3316 
-3325 GGTVRKSPNQEHYE
+3325 
-3339 VNTVVTIFAQ
+3339 
-3349 ANEGYDFVRWSD
+3349 
-3361 GNTDSIRTITMTQN
+3361 
-3375 IALHAIF
+3375 
-3382 VAEPKPQYV
+3382 
-3391 VSVTASEGGTVTK
+3391 
-3404 TPNQELYDEGTTVI
+3404 
-3418 IIAQANNGYEF
+3418 
-3429 AEWSDGNKNSV
+3429 
-3440 RSILVTDHVVLQ
+3440 
-3452 AIFVAKQTEQF
+3452 
-3463 TLTLT
+3463 
-3468 ASEGGTAIKVPD
+3468 
-3480 QESYNAGSIV
+3480 
-3490 TIIAQANNGYEFV
+3490 
-3503 QWSDG
+3503 
-3508 NTENVR
+3508 ENVR
-3514 SITMTQDMVLHATF
+3514 IITMIQDMVLRATF

-3541 AGEGGTVTKT
+3541 AGEGGTVTKA
-3551 PDQPSYAAGSVV
+3551 PDQPSYDAGSVV

-3580 GDKNSVRDITMT
+3580 GDKNNVRHITLT
-3592 QNVELHA
+3592 QNVELNA
-3599 TFKRI
+3599 TFTRI

-3638 DRNNEVE
+3638 DSNNEVE

-3665 LGTYTVTIKPL
+3665 IGTYTVTIKPL
-3676 NASDQQIGIEDSKTV
+3676 NASDQQIGIENSKTV

-3697 SLFISTE
+3697 TLFISTE
-3704 NENAG
+3704 NENTG

-3757 YLTASFS
+3757 YLTARFS

-3771 TISEGENGLASM
+3771 TIYEGENGLASM

-3788 TYKENEEV
+3788 TYKENEEI

-3801 PYDGYVFDHWVVNGI
+3801 PYDGYVFN
-3816 ENTTETLTLV
+3816 
-3826 MTQDYSVYPVCVS
+3826 
-3839 KPIPTYT
+3839 
-3846 LTILPG
+3846 
-3852 EYGKA
+3852 
-3857 NMEAGTYTYQEGEE
+3857 
-3871 VTLLPIA
+3871 
-3878 DTDYLFDQWVVN
+3878 QWVVN

-3903 DKDYTVMPTFIPNQ
+3903 DKDYTVMPTFRPNK

-3970 SAGLYL
+3970 SAGFYL
-3976 IRTSSGVKKVRVE
+3976 IRTSSDVKKVRVE

>member
-1 MKRITTLI
+1 MKKIFTLI
-9 VSMLLIASSVWAR
+9 MTLLLICSSSWA
-22 TPEEA
+22 
-27 AAIASG
+27 
-33 FMSQKGTD
+33 GT
-41 ASVVQ
+41 
-46 RVQRAKST
+46 
-54 GVAQSTVSLEYIQ
+54 
-67 VTKANDNAVYV
+67 
-78 FNHTDGGFVLVS
+78 
-90 AIDNS
+90 
-95 REVLGY
+95 
-101 NDNGRF
+101 
-107 DKNNIPKNMQFWL
+107 
-120 QMYADELASV
+120 
-130 DKTATR
+130 
-136 SVSAK
+136 
-141 AATSTYT
+141 
-148 AVSPILDCT
+148 
-157 WGQSWPYNEMCPT
+157 
-170 IGSDHA
+170 
-176 VTGCVATAIS
+176 
-186 QIMYAHKHPAK
+186 
-197 GTGSHNYTS
+197 
-206 ETNNITSSVN
+206 
-216 FGSTTY
+216 
-222 DWNNMLPYY
+222 
-231 DWYYPENYTDAQV
+231 
-244 SAVATL
+244 
-250 LYHVGVSSNMDY
+250 
-262 GVDGSGAYS
+262 
-271 GESLYNMTEYFD
+271 
-283 YDKAINPMSKDVMP
+283 
-297 EAEILTAISNDLQL
+297 
-311 GRPVYI
+311 
-317 SGSTV
+317 
-322 NDEGHAFVCDG
+322 
-333 IRQDGYLHINWGWD
+333 
-347 GYSDGYFALSA
+347 
-358 LNPEDQGTGGS
+358 
-369 SDNSAFTQL
+369 
-378 VVVYS
+378 
-383 NIKPDEGGAAVSYI
+383 
-397 TCDSYTRTSGNTLT
+397 
-411 LGASNVN
+411 
-418 YRLTTLMNNGLVAA
+418 
-432 DGSIYYDI
+432 
-440 YNSSNQ
+440 
-446 LQHSL
+446 
-451 PVMEIGLAPNY
+451 
-462 YYTNALTLAE
+462 
-472 TLPSSMANGEYQL
+472 
-485 EVCYHDANG
+485 
-494 NIFPIWVA
+494 
-502 GLGELPRVAF
+502 
-512 SVSGNT
+512 
-518 AYFGEEVELNEF
+518 F
-530 TIRVKKGASCDMYT
+530 TIRVNKDAACTMDLSN
-544 SDGLYL
+544 GLYL
-550 WWWVTNQDGQ
+550 WWWETGLEGQ
-560 LANLTLNADGWYTT
+560 VATMTLDSDGWYTT
-574 TITSTASS
+574 TITTTATS

-594 NGWGGQQQTIDYT
+594 NGWGGHQQTIDYT

-620 DEYNYYDIYET
+620 DEYYYYDIYET
-631 SCEEEFIPEVST
+631 SCEEEFIPASSYHDFSNETNNAQWHFAQDGQANYWTIGWGADVINPTLYITMDGDTYDYLEGTSSTSWAYIPVTLTETDQISFNWQGAGELNYDYLSVYLCPVDWHPTSGSTTIPSDAIRLAHNLCEASQWQEEVCTPNVSGAYYLCFMWSNDASVGNGTPIMIDNVRYGTPEVST

-678 YNGWATDP
+678 YNSWDTYP
-686 EDMVHFTPLEDFD
+686 ENMVHFTPLEDFD
-699 GWYVAVIPVTIN
+699 GWYVAVIPVTVN
-711 EEGVEAND
+711 EEGVEVND

-745 ISGSVDIIEGYSGE
+745 ISGSVDITAGYSGE
-759 SDLRYWSSA
+759 SDLKYWSSA

-851 TNQIQLPYVSD
+851 SNQIQLPYVSD

-868 VDNSDIVLDEQT
+868 VDNSNIVLDEQT

-899 PTGGITYELNGGVTN
+899 PIGGITYELNGGVTN
-914 DYGWMSKNDMF
+914 DDNWLGKGDMWTAF
-925 QACMADCGVTGLAT
+925 CADAGITLGT
-939 LDELKAAGDASYAT
+939 LDEVKANANPLSA
-953 ICTKLAEVSGMMA
+953 ICTPLGTSQCQAILDNA
-966 LEKWDWLEAYIIEV
+966 KWDWLEKYIMDV
-980 QNADAAATA
+980 QNPQVGETVGAGTVPALTEGAAGATW
-989 LVEGTT
+989 
-995 SRGWCYA
+995 RYA
-1002 LAAFFLESKRTSW
+1002 LAAFFVETQHTSW

-1034 KHAYANPTEP
+1034 KHAFANPTEP

-1057 HTFDGW
+1057 YTFDGW

-1070 GEKVTTINAQTTGT
+1070 GEKVTTVNAETTGT

-1102 EDGVDTKIS
+1102 EDGVETKIS

-1198 VQGVYVAE
+1198 VLGVYVAE

-1360 TWSSTV
+1360 TWSSAV

-1476 DSDNTLFWAQ
+1476 DSDHTLFWNQ

-1577 SFALYKFADADRA
+1577 SFALYKFADADHA

-1648 SAENDYT
+1648 VVQTKGKHIWPILLDDTTVENNASKIISDLRSNDYDNFLYNWDMTYTLNDAPISTNFHGNMDGYLSLLVGDLGWAGCGISLGANSASAAESLRQAIVDNPENYYLHLAIKSTDNYSHCFYIFGLEATKFVLGPNSVYDGPVYSDFSRNGEWVEFDIPMSTFAEALSTTTCSANMNIFVALTEGVAGAQLNLDAVYFYNIEDIPEKSYT
-1655 IRVKKDDVSDMDLS
+1655 IRVKKDDVSDMDIS

-1679 NLGGQLADMTLGDDG
+1679 NLGGQLANMTLGDDG
-1694 WYTTTITTTANSINC
+1694 WYTTTITSTASSINC
-1709 LVVNTDVVNNGWIGQ
+1709 LAVNTDVVNNAWIGQ
-1724 QTIDYTNITGDIC
+1724 QTIDYTNITGDVC
-1737 LAIGAKDWLYNYN
+1737 LAIGAKDWIYNYN

-1820 SSTSWAYIPVTVTAA
+1820 SSTSWAYIPVTVTAI

-1841 WKGEGESNYDNLRV
+1841 WKGEGESYCDDLQV
-1855 YLFPKGYTPI
+1855 YLFPKGCTPI
-1865 AGDIPN
+1865 AGSTYIPN

-1889 SAMAGVEGEYN
+1889 SAIAGVDGEYN
-1900 LCLRW
+1900 LCLTW
-1905 YNDGSYGEMPIA
+1905 YNDGSIGEMPIA

-1936 VLNEDGTATVVKCAT
+1936 VLDEDGTATVAKCAT

-1995 TSIGRMAFAYCWS
+1995 TSIGRMAFAYCRS

-2045 ENAFGYCYNLSAV
+2045 ENAFEYGYNLSAV

-2066 IDNYAFAYCWSLE
+2066 IDNYAFAYCRSLE

-2143 TTIGDEA
+2143 TTIGDKA
-2150 FYNCDGLTTIAIPN
+2150 FYGCDGLTTIVIPN
-2164 SVTSIGYYAFA
+2164 SVTSIGYSAFA
-2175 NCDNLSSVDL
+2175 YCDNLSSVDL
-2185 GNGVTTISGRAF
+2185 GDGITTIHGSAF

-2215 GSWAFYDCPTIV
+2215 GSWAFYYCPTIV

-2277 SATEGGY
+2277 SATEGGS

-2351 GTAYASW
+2351 GKAYASW
-2358 ESDAPWF
+2358 EGDAPYY
-2365 EVAAFDANGDYV
+2365 ELTMYSIDGTVV
-2377 LYDIVTYKVGV
+2377 LYDLVPNHYKDGV
-2388 SNSQPFADGEYT
+2388 SNSNPYEEGDYYC
-2400 WQVTP
+2400 QVRP
-2405 MYSDIEGDYAGDAV
+2405 MYSNSEGDYAGEAV

-2429 CVDLEIHDLSYTITD
+2429 CVDLEIHDLIYTITD
-2444 ETTVNLTWNSEASA
+2444 ETTVNLTWNSEA
-2458 YYVRLYDY
+2458 YVYHVQLYDY
-2466 QGNYLVNEL
+2466 QNNL
-2475 IYTNSFTYTLPDMGR
+2475 IADEYINTNSYSYTLPEMGR
-2490 YWFEIQGYNEDL
+2490 YSFYILGYNEDQ
-2502 TQYSSW
+2502 TQFSSW

-2523 LNFVYGE
+2523 LNFTNGYVLGYGANNKE
-2530 QQDNGTWNDAYQ
+2530 IHLFSQDGNTHLRLD
-2542 RPILLYSEDYQT
+2542 LYSDYDNSILGTYIVQASYNPGDCSIEYSNISYNGITSDSFVSGVVT
-2554 VMRIYPM
+2554 VMR
-2561 PKYENSIIGTY
+2561 
-2572 FVENNTDNLYAGG
+2572 DNEDNY
-2585 MWGDGSY
+2585 
-2592 ITYNGISTGAI
+2592 
-2603 QSGMVTIARNEE
+2603 V
-2615 NKFVVSFDLT
+2615 FSFDIT
-2625 DANGINYTNTCTI
+2625 DGTGKTYANICTI
-2638 ENMSGS
+2638 SSELLTSYNNEDFSG
-2644 NITDDNVTA
+2644 IGVTA
-2653 LSASQAL
+2653 LTAAEAL
-2660 TLTQNLPDH
+2660 SLTQNLPDYN
-2669 DLTTMPYMVNG
+2669 LTTMPYMVNG

-2686 SYDVNLYSRARF
+2686 SYDVNLYSLARF

-2740 LQNYQGTT
+2740 LQNYQGNT

-2841 TNLVIT
+2841 TNLVVT
-2847 TDCGN
+2847 TNCGT
-2852 ASGTWECDAPW
+2852 ASASWESDAP
-2863 YDIRIMDMAGN
+2863 YYEVLVFNTNGEVV
-2874 IQASGIMNS
+2874 ASGIIDF
-2883 KNVYANSLP
+2883 KENVSNTYAFAA
-2892 EGNYIWWVCP
+2892 GDYIWQVRP
-2902 MYSDTEGD
+2902 MYSSTEGD
-2910 YAGEAVEQAFTIS
+2910 YAGDAVQLTFTIN
-2923 LEGCID
+2923 LDGCID

-3000 HYTSPAYYL
+3000 YYTSPAYYL

-3074 VMDKDYNLT
+3074 VMDKNYSLT
-3083 ATFRSTSIPTNNYT
+3083 ATFRSTTIPANNYT
-3097 LTLTCDE
+3097 LTLTYDE
-3104 GGTVGKNPNYEYYE
+3104 GGTVGRAPEQDYYE
-3118 ENSTVTIFANANEG
+3118 ENATVLIFANANEG
-3132 YKFVQ
+3132 YKFVR
-3137 WSDGNTESVR
+3137 WSDGNTENVR
-3147 SITITQNTVLHATF
+3147 SITITQDTVLHATF
-3161 VVEQKEQFS
+3161 VEEQKEQFT
-3170 LTITADEG
+3170 LT
-3178 GTVTTIPNQDTY
+3178 
-3190 DAGTIVAV
+3190 
-3198 IANANDGYEFVRW
+3198 
-3211 SDGITDNVRSVT
+3211 
-3223 MTQDI
+3223 
-3228 TLHATF
+3228 
-3234 VAKQKEQYTLSLTAG
+3234 LTAG
-3249 EGGSV
+3249 EGGTV

-3266 TSVDIAAIAND
+3266 TSVVIAAIAND

-3286 GNTSAQRTIIMD
+3286 GNISAQRTIIMD
-3298 RDYSFTAIFQ
+3298 RNYSFTAIFQ

-3325 GGTVRKSPNQEHYE
+3325 GGTVRKSPDQEYYE

-3349 ANEGYDFVRWSD
+3349 VNEGYDFVQWSD
-3361 GNTDSIRTITMTQN
+3361 GNTDSLRTITMTQN
-3375 IALHAIF
+3375 IALHAI
-3382 VAEPKPQYV
+3382 
-3391 VSVTASEGGTVTK
+3391 
-3404 TPNQELYDEGTTVI
+3404 
-3418 IIAQANNGYEF
+3418 
-3429 AEWSDGNKNSV
+3429 
-3440 RSILVTDHVVLQ
+3440 
-3452 AIFVAKQTEQF
+3452 
-3463 TLTLT
+3463 
-3468 ASEGGTAIKVPD
+3468 
-3480 QESYNAGSIV
+3480 
-3490 TIIAQANNGYEFV
+3490 
-3503 QWSDG
+3503 
-3508 NTENVR
+3508 
-3514 SITMTQDMVLHATF
+3514 F

-3580 GDKNSVRDITMT
+3580 GDKNSVRHITMT

-3626 ESIATRFEIVIT
+3626 ESIATRFEVVIT

-3890 DEVNTDSVLVLVM
+3890 DEVKTDSVLVLVM

>member
-1 MKRITTLI
+1 MKKIFTLI
-9 VSMLLIASSVWAR
+9 MTLLLICSSSWA
-22 TPEEA
+22 
-27 AAIASG
+27 
-33 FMSQKGTD
+33 GT
-41 ASVVQ
+41 
-46 RVQRAKST
+46 
-54 GVAQSTVSLEYIQ
+54 
-67 VTKANDNAVYV
+67 
-78 FNHTDGGFVLVS
+78 
-90 AIDNS
+90 
-95 REVLGY
+95 
-101 NDNGRF
+101 
-107 DKNNIPKNMQFWL
+107 
-120 QMYADELASV
+120 
-130 DKTATR
+130 
-136 SVSAK
+136 
-141 AATSTYT
+141 
-148 AVSPILDCT
+148 
-157 WGQSWPYNEMCPT
+157 
-170 IGSDHA
+170 
-176 VTGCVATAIS
+176 
-186 QIMYAHKHPAK
+186 
-197 GTGSHNYTS
+197 
-206 ETNNITSSVN
+206 
-216 FGSTTY
+216 
-222 DWNNMLPYY
+222 
-231 DWYYPENYTDAQV
+231 
-244 SAVATL
+244 
-250 LYHVGVSSNMDY
+250 
-262 GVDGSGAYS
+262 
-271 GESLYNMTEYFD
+271 
-283 YDKAINPMSKDVMP
+283 
-297 EAEILTAISNDLQL
+297 
-311 GRPVYI
+311 
-317 SGSTV
+317 
-322 NDEGHAFVCDG
+322 
-333 IRQDGYLHINWGWD
+333 
-347 GYSDGYFALSA
+347 
-358 LNPEDQGTGGS
+358 
-369 SDNSAFTQL
+369 
-378 VVVYS
+378 
-383 NIKPDEGGAAVSYI
+383 
-397 TCDSYTRTSGNTLT
+397 
-411 LGASNVN
+411 
-418 YRLTTLMNNGLVAA
+418 
-432 DGSIYYDI
+432 
-440 YNSSNQ
+440 
-446 LQHSL
+446 
-451 PVMEIGLAPNY
+451 
-462 YYTNALTLAE
+462 
-472 TLPSSMANGEYQL
+472 
-485 EVCYHDANG
+485 
-494 NIFPIWVA
+494 
-502 GLGELPRVAF
+502 
-512 SVSGNT
+512 
-518 AYFGEEVELNEF
+518 F
-530 TIRVKKGASCDMYT
+530 TIRVNKDAACTMDLSN
-544 SDGLYL
+544 GLYL
-550 WWWVTNQDGQ
+550 WWWSDVDG
-560 LANLTLNADGWYTT
+560 NEFVSTTLQDGWYTA
-574 TITSTASS
+574 TITSTASTIS
-582 INCLVVNTDVVN
+582 CLGVNQDS
-594 NGWGGQQQTIDYT
+594 WGNQQTADF
-607 DITGDICLEIGAP
+607 DGITGDICLSLTGSSSYILSETTCSTPSIPSNGVVFDADVDQGNAGTDSNNAAEYVVTKEGVTMTVSSGVLGTYQEEMHYRIYKGQTLTLTSTVGNIVSVEFTCTANN
-620 DEYNYYDIYET
+620 DEKYGPGNFTVDGGSYEYSGVT
-631 SCEEEFIPEVST
+631 GTWTGDATTITFTAATNQVRATQVVVSCESASGPISI
-643 VPTAEDLAEYE
+643 PTASDLAQYE

-667 EVCNDIVFAGS
+667 EVCNDIVFVGS
-678 YNGWATDP
+678 YNGWSITP
-686 EDMVHFTPLEDFD
+686 EEMVHFTPLGGFD
-699 GWYVAVIPVTIN
+699 GWYVAVVPVVYD
-711 EEGVEAND
+711 EYGAEANE
-719 GKPAQ
+719 GKPVQ
-724 LANDGSFSWDYQTG
+724 LASDGTFSWDYQTG
-738 DVNSWEL
+738 DFYSWEL
-745 ISGSVDIIEGYSGE
+745 ISGSVDIMSGYSSE
-759 SDLRYWSSA
+759 SNLTNWSSA

-779 NHNSPCHVVS
+779 NNNSPCGDIVTYD
-789 HEYTVNLIAPS
+789 YTINLKAPD

-806 AIIGSFNGWSEGVA
+806 AIIGDFNNWVEGVA
-820 MWLQSDGSYSYI
+820 MAPIGDGWYQAVVNSMPGRRVNFRASTSADWSNAIQIYDSEYGAWLNIADYYLTEETTINLDYSAGKYTLCENDVPTPECYTLNVNVAEGGYVNISPEADCYEEGTQITLTAEAYEGYQFSQWSDGNTDNPRLLTMTEDIYLTAVFTYTLIEEHSYTIRVKKDDLSDMDISNGLYLYWWKTDEAGQVATMTLDSDGWYTTTITTTATSINCLAVNVNVDNEGWIGQQTTDYTNITGDICLAIGTNDGFYNGNYNLYAVPCEDILRDYTITLQAPNCGGFEPAIIGDFNGWVEGVAMELQPDGSYKAMITS
-832 FTDNEGGSFKFKA
+832 FAGQNFKFKA

-851 TNQIQLPYVSD
+851 SNEIQILSD
-862 DGSIVW
+862 GVW
-868 VDNSDIVLDEQT
+868 VNNPNITLGEQT
-880 TITID
+880 NIYID
-885 YSNGKYTLCEDVLP
+885 YSDGRYSSCEDVDEPSAQVKGDRIWPIILDD
-899 PTGGITYELNGGVTN
+899 ITASSNA
-914 DYGWMSKNDMF
+914 SKIVADFRVDDMYNF
-925 QACMADCGVTGLAT
+925 MYLWDMGAYVAGDVTGLNFHGNTEGYFALTVTAQNGWSGLGFCMGDESSSAAEQLRQRIIANPDNYYLHFAMKAT
-939 LDELKAAGDASYAT
+939 TQGNHQFYTFNTAATSFAIGTAT
-953 ICTKLAEVSGMMA
+953 IEAGQVIGDFPRDGEWYEFDVPMA
-966 LEKWDWLEAYIIEV
+966 DF
-980 QNADAAATA
+980 ADALAT
-989 LVEGTT
+989 
-995 SRGWCYA
+995 S
-1002 LAAFFLESKRTSW
+1002 
-1015 PYSADFSQAGQDA
+1015 
-1028 AYIPTW
+1028 
-1034 KHAYANPTEP
+1034 
-1044 TGEWVLNAPYKEG
+1044 
-1057 HTFDGW
+1057 TF
-1063 YATADFS
+1063 
-1070 GEKVTTINAQTTGT
+1070 
-1084 LYAKWVEYIPT
+1084 P
-1095 IAEVWAM
+1095 M
-1102 EDGVDTKIS
+1102 
-1111 GVVNWVRG
+1111 
-1119 TDVFIQ
+1119 
-1125 DATGGFHLSCSGTK
+1125 GGNIFC
-1139 PEVGTKIV
+1139 
-1147 AKGTRGSLYGKPT
+1147 A
-1160 LSGAV
+1160 LSGATV
-1165 IESAESAEFATPI
+1165 GSQLNLDA
-1178 VSTLAEL
+1178 L
-1185 LADPLKYFGQRVS
+1185 YF
-1198 VQGVYVAE
+1198 
-1206 YDSYGNIY
+1206 
-1214 VADIDGANKVQGY
+1214 
-1227 YMMPDQST
+1227 
-1235 FPVGTKV
+1235 
-1242 SITAVASLHWG
+1242 
-1253 TFEFVGD
+1253 
-1260 VAGIE
+1260 
-1265 KVSAAKKDQYEYPAR
+1265 YE
-1280 YDGKYTLTNNWVIS
+1280 
-1294 NIEGNFAD
+1294 IEG
-1302 NMPGSEGYVRGMAAK
+1302 EEEEE
-1317 DGKMYFI
+1317 
-1324 NRETQSIVVVDG
+1324 ET
-1336 ETGEMLASIKITGE
+1336 
-1350 HLFEKENEDG
+1350 
-1360 TWSSTV
+1360 
-1366 TFPFNDI
+1366 
-1373 KFDQEGHCLVGAL
+1373 
-1386 ITSPNEHFMIY
+1386 
-1397 VVDIET
+1397 
-1403 GEADLLFSE
+1403 
-1412 RLADNPDYADISC
+1412 
-1425 RFDAFG
+1425 
-1431 VAGDITTDGVIMAAD
+1431 
-1446 ATYGNWLVYRW
+1446 
-1457 LIVDG
+1457 
-1462 VVQEGE
+1462 
-1468 QIDCSIDI
+1468 
-1476 DSDNTLFWAQ
+1476 
-1486 SGFYTASHIFPLDEK
+1486 
-1501 GERFYVDGY
+1501 
-1510 NTLPMLFDENGRL
+1510 
-1523 IDDFINCPYGT
+1523 
-1534 SVNNAEGEI
+1534 
-1543 LNMNTGH
+1543 
-1550 NGLVEFQVGNEYFLL
+1550 EY
-1565 MAAGYTSSSVPS
+1565 S
-1577 SFALYKFADADRA
+1577 
-1590 FSGMEPL
+1590 
-1597 WYLPANGMGNAGNGC
+1597 
-1612 RTAPVAVEV
+1612 
-1621 VGNKAYLYLYVNN
+1621 
-1634 NGYARYEFTVEGAE
+1634 
-1648 SAENDYT
+1648 YT

-1674 WWWKD
+1674 WWWYND
-1679 NLGGQLADMTLGDDG
+1679 QAGQLANMTLGDDG
-1694 WYTTTITTTANSINC
+1694 WYTTTITSTASSINC
-1709 LVVNTDVVNNGWIGQ
+1709 LAVNTDVVNNGWIGQ
-1724 QTIDYTNITGDIC
+1724 QTIDHINITGDIC

-1820 SSTSWAYIPVTVTAA
+1820 SSTSWAYLPVIVTAV

-1841 WKGEGESNYDNLRV
+1841 WKGEGESYCDDLQV

-1865 AGDIPN
+1865 AGSTYIPN

-1936 VLNEDGTATVVKCAT
+1936 VLDEDGTATVVKCAT

-2016 NISSIEGYTF
+2016 NISSIEDYTF
-2026 YDCNSLTSITIPNN
+2026 YDCESLTSITIPNN

-2045 ENAFGYCYNLSAV
+2045 NFAFGSCYNLSAV
-2058 TFGNNVTT
+2058 TFGDNVTT
-2066 IDNYAFAYCWSLE
+2066 IGSSAFAYCSSLS

-2104 VVESGNTTYDSRNNC
+2104 VVESGNTAYDSRNNC

-2143 TTIGDEA
+2143 TTIGEQA
-2150 FYNCDGLTTIAIPN
+2150 FYDCEGLTTIAIPN
-2164 SVTSIGYYAFA
+2164 SVTSIEYYAFA
-2175 NCDNLSSVDL
+2175 GCENLSSVDL
-2185 GNGVTTISGRAF
+2185 GNGVTTISGSAF

-2215 GSWAFYDCPTIV
+2215 GSWAFYYCPTIV

-2243 EATIFVPCTAL
+2243 EAKIFVPCTAL

-2351 GTAYASW
+2351 GKAYASW
-2358 ESDAPWF
+2358 EGDAPYY
-2365 EVAAFDANGDYV
+2365 ELTMYSIDGTVV
-2377 LYDIVTYKVGV
+2377 LYDLVPNHYKDGV
-2388 SNSQPFADGEYT
+2388 SNSNPYEEGDYYC
-2400 WQVTP
+2400 QVRP
-2405 MYSDIEGDYAGDAV
+2405 MYSNSEGDYAGEAV

-2429 CVDLEIHDLSYTITD
+2429 CVDIEIHDLSYTITD
-2444 ETTVNLTWNSEASA
+2444 ETTVNLTWNSEA
-2458 YYVRLYDY
+2458 YVYHVQLYDY
-2466 QGNYLVNEL
+2466 QNNL
-2475 IYTNSFTYTLPDMGR
+2475 IADEYINTNSYSYTLPEMGR
-2490 YWFEIQGYNEDL
+2490 YSFYVLGYNEDQ
-2502 TQYSSW
+2502 TQFSSW

-2530 QQDNGTWNDAYQ
+2530 QGDNGPWNDAYQ
-2542 RPILLYSEDYQT
+2542 RPIHLYSGDYQT

-2762 EEDESCYTLTVDATE
+2762 EEEEDESCYTLTVDATE
-2777 GGYVSISPE
+2777 GGYVSI
-2786 ADCYEEGTEVTLTAI
+2786 
-2801 ANEGYQFSQWN
+2801 
-2812 DGSTENP
+2812 
-2819 RTLMMNSNTTLTAEF
+2819 
-2834 SRLTYVI
+2834 
-2841 TNLVIT
+2841 
-2847 TDCGN
+2847 
-2852 ASGTWECDAPW
+2852 
-2863 YDIRIMDMAGN
+2863 
-2874 IQASGIMNS
+2874 
-2883 KNVYANSLP
+2883 
-2892 EGNYIWWVCP
+2892 
-2902 MYSDTEGD
+2902 
-2910 YAGEAVEQAFTIS
+2910 
-2923 LEGCID
+2923 
-2929 PEIYDLTY
+2929 
-2937 TTTNDSIVNVTW
+2937 
-2949 VSEAPLFQVWMY
+2949 
-2961 DSFGELLNSEF
+2961 
-2972 LNGNNYCDTLSETGV
+2972 
-2987 YQFQIRSVDADTM
+2987 
-3000 HYTSPAYYL
+3000 
-3009 DINITIPETPC
+3009 
-3020 YTLAVNANDG
+3020 
-3030 GNVSVSPLAECY
+3030 SPLAECY

-3074 VMDKDYNLT
+3074 VMDKDYHLT

-3137 WSDGNTESVR
+3137 WSDGNTENVR
-3147 SITITQNTVLHATF
+3147 SITMTQDMVLHATFVEEQKEQFTLTLTAGEGGTVTKTPDQPSYAAGSVVTITAQANEGFEFVSWSDGNTSAQRTIVMDKDYNLTATFRSTNIPTNNYTLTLTCDEGGTVGKNPNYEYYEENTTVTIFANANEGYKFVQWSDGNTENIRSITMTQNTVLHATF

-3325 GGTVRKSPNQEHYE
+3325 GGTVRKSPDQEHYE

-3440 RSILVTDHVVLQ
+3440 RSIIVTDHVVLQ

-3480 QESYNAGSIV
+3480 QASYNAGSMV
-3490 TIIAQANNGYEFV
+3490 TIIAQANDGYEFV

-3580 GDKNSVRDITMT
+3580 GDKNSVRHITMT
-3592 QNVELHA
+3592 QNVELNA
-3599 TFKRI
+3599 TFTRI

-3638 DRNNEVE
+3638 DSNNEVE